1 MKKNFVRVMLFG
13 ALTLTVSAV
22 VTSCK
27 DYDDDIKGLQEQV
40 DKITS
45 TSPVSTE
52 DMKNAVEKAKQ
63 DLQTQLNDLSALVEN
78 PDGEKTLKEK
88 IAALE
93 QALADATGD
102 KAKDLAIR
110 LADLQNQLTTLQ
122 KILKGEDGVS
132 GLEKKIEE
140 LENVKTVLSELIA
153 AEQAYITSGKKDASA
168 YESTSF
174 GAYVNQAIIN
184 ALQHEGD
191 DTSKWGKIAQYVTEA
206 VQKGI
211 STELSGINNY
221 LTAQYG
227 VKTTLETFV
236 KDVYEKLFS
245 EEAIGKQTQLDNL
258 LDAINAYVSTEEGAD
273 YKSYADI
280 IKQIDDT
287 KKQLAAL
294 ELPATGTFSQ
304 AVKDII
310 KSESEQVGG
319 VIKSL
324 ESRLDAEIDAIK
336 GMIQS
341 IVYVP
346 TYADGQVQFNTFYAD
361 FDAMGSHNWQPVVN
375 VDEVAVRFRVSP
387 ASVITDLVACFEADG
402 AVNENAKYVVSVDCQ
417 KVQTRA
423 LNDPFKIKGIKV
435 VDAKKE
441 PNLIEVTLDAS
452 AVKNSYAV
460 ALTVTD
466 KVAADKNTLNDV
478 ASNYFAAVKSD
489 LYIDNVVWESAN
501 GTVTQLAKGGKLD
514 YKGKN
519 GETESYYSVTVYPS
533 INGSSAVE
541 GTPATKTLSELGI
554 SDANFSVAFATT
566 ADVTSNF
573 NLGATTGILEAKG
586 AAGSTATVQSTVTV
600 TDPATAGTPGAKTV
614 EYASKEYAQVK
625 TVSEGTAQTVTLA
638 SEDPILWNG
647 NSDQKLLIK
656 DNDALTAIKAAL
668 GGSPITNFDGCSYAI
683 VSPVGGTIKLGDT
696 GSTDYKLALIVP
708 QNTVCETP
716 TTIVTRISKGDY
728 SIDVTLEN
736 VQVSY
741 PAEADLTLA
750 NSNAWDGTKAVLN
763 LKETGSSPI
772 TAVTAERDLTELFSN
787 YMDLKNAL
795 TSLGGAFKF
804 SVVGD
809 TPAGVTLN
817 ATTGALSVTKN
828 YPVGG
833 AGFSVKV
840 EAKCEEKVISTK
852 TIPVVFNT
860 AKMNGTFDYK
870 GTDEGKD
877 KLEFNVSSA
886 AKRGEGVDVSSAL
899 VWKDASDRQLWPSTN
914 ASDVY
919 QNSKGAEI
927 FGFTVAFELV
937 AGEDNDN
944 FTLDGTTG
952 KLTLKNP
959 NATQNHKAMTVK
971 VKAIPTSPWG
981 TVEAKV
987 VTVTVAEWV
996 D

>member
-13 ALTLTVSAV
+13 ALTLTVSTV

-40 DKITS
+40 DNIKS
-45 TSPVSTE
+45 TNPVSTE
-52 DMKNAVEKAKQ
+52 DMNAAVDKASKELKDQLAKLEKLVNDPSSETSLTQQIAALEDALKTAVGENAK
-63 DLQTQLNDLSALVEN
+63 DLAGKLVTAQNDL
-78 PDGEKTLKEK
+78 KTLKEALGGDAYIAQLKSK
-88 IAALE
+88 IEALE
-93 QALADATGD
+93 SAKTTMQALIDAEAAYLKD
-102 KAKDLAIR
+102 KD
-110 LADLQNQLTTLQ
+110 
-122 KILKGEDGVS
+122 VS
-132 GLEKKIEE
+132 GYK
-140 LENVKTVLSELIA
+140 NT
-153 AEQAYITSGKKDASA
+153 G
-168 YESTSF
+168 F
-174 GAYVNQAIIN
+174 GAYVNQAI
-184 ALQHEGD
+184 LD
-191 DTSKWGKIAQYVTEA
+191 VTDG
-206 VQKGI
+206 KGI
-211 STELSGINNY
+211 ADYVNNAVKTGVGSVLKEVNEYLSENFEADAD
-221 LTAQYG
+221 LTAF
-227 VKTTLETFV
+227 VTKVNET
-236 KDVYEKLFS
+236 LFS
-245 EEAIGKQTQLDNL
+245 DDYIAKMSKLDDLLLAIDN
-258 LDAINAYVSTEEGAD
+258 AVEKEGSD
-273 YKSYADI
+273 YKNYADVI
-280 IKQIDDT
+280 NQIDVT
-287 KKQLAAL
+287 KQQLAAL
-294 ELPATGTFSQ
+294 QLPSGEGVTFDSAVTGIVTTEL
-304 AVKDII
+304 
-310 KSESEQVGG
+310 G
-319 VIKSL
+319 VVNTSISDL
-324 ESRLDAEIDAIK
+324 ETKLQAEIDAIK

-361 FDAMGSHNWQPVVN
+361 FDATAGYNWQPVVN

-387 ASVITDLVACFEADG
+387 ASVITDLVACFGADG

-501 GTVTQLAKGGKLD
+501 GAVEQLAIGGKLD

-600 TDPATAGTPGAKTV
+600 TDPATAGTPGAKTAKY
-614 EYASKEYAQVK
+614 EAKTYTQVK
-625 TVSEGTAQTVTLA
+625 TVSEGTAQTVILD

-647 NSDQKLLIK
+647 DEQKLLIK
-656 DNDALTAIKAAL
+656 QNEALAAIKAAL
-668 GGSPITNFDGCSYAI
+668 GGSPIANFDGCSYKI

-804 SVVGD
+804 SVVDD

-886 AKRGEGVDVSSAL
+886 EERGKGVDVSSAL
-899 VWKDASDRQLWPSTN
+899 VWKDASTTPRQLWPSDG
-914 ASDVY
+914 ASGDY
-919 QNSKGAEI
+919 ENSKGAEI

-937 AGEDNDN
+937 AGEDNGSFDLN
-944 FTLDGTTG
+944 PTTG
-952 KLTLKNP
+952 KLTLNTSG
-959 NATQNHKAMTVK
+959 NSQNTKAMTVK

-981 TVEAKV
+981 TVEPRV
-987 VTVTVAEWV
+987 VTVTVAEWA

>member
-13 ALTLTVSAV
+13 ALTLTVSTT

-40 DKITS
+40 DNIKS
-45 TSPVSTE
+45 TNPVSTE
-52 DMKNAVEKAKQ
+52 DMNAAVDKASKELKDQLAKLEKLVNDPSSETSLTQQIAALEDALKTAVGENAK
-63 DLQTQLNDLSALVEN
+63 DLAGKLVTAQNDL
-78 PDGEKTLKEK
+78 KTLKEALGGDAYIAQLKSK
-88 IAALE
+88 IEALE
-93 QALADATGD
+93 SAKTTMQALIDAEAAYLKD
-102 KAKDLAIR
+102 KD
-110 LADLQNQLTTLQ
+110 
-122 KILKGEDGVS
+122 VS
-132 GLEKKIEE
+132 GYK
-140 LENVKTVLSELIA
+140 NT
-153 AEQAYITSGKKDASA
+153 G
-168 YESTSF
+168 F
-174 GAYVNQAIIN
+174 GAYVNQAI
-184 ALQHEGD
+184 LD
-191 DTSKWGKIAQYVTEA
+191 VTDG
-206 VQKGI
+206 KGI
-211 STELSGINNY
+211 ADYVNNAVKTGVGSVLKEVNEYLSENFEADAD
-221 LTAQYG
+221 LTAF
-227 VKTTLETFV
+227 VTKVNET
-236 KDVYEKLFS
+236 LFS
-245 EEAIGKQTQLDNL
+245 DDYIAKMSKLDDLLLAIDN
-258 LDAINAYVSTEEGAD
+258 AVEKEGSD
-273 YKSYADI
+273 YKNYADVI
-280 IKQIDDT
+280 NQIDVT
-287 KKQLAAL
+287 KQQLAAL
-294 ELPATGTFSQ
+294 QLPSGEGVTFDSAVTGIVTTEL
-304 AVKDII
+304 
-310 KSESEQVGG
+310 G
-319 VIKSL
+319 VVNTSISDL
-324 ESRLDAEIDAIK
+324 ETKLQAEIDAIK

-361 FDAMGSHNWQPVVN
+361 FDATGGYDWQPVVN

-387 ASVITDLVACFEADG
+387 ASVITDLVACFGADG

-489 LYIDNVVWESAN
+489 LYIDKVVWESAN
-501 GTVTQLAKGGKLD
+501 VAVEQLAIGGELD

-533 INGSSAVE
+533 IDASSAVA
-541 GTPATKTLSELGI
+541 GTLATKKLSELGI
-554 SDANFSVAFATT
+554 SDANFSVKFETDDNISST
-566 ADVTSNF
+566 F

-586 AAGSTATVQSTVTV
+586 AAGSTVTVKSTVTV
-600 TDPATAGTPGAKTV
+600 TDPVTAGTSGAKTAKY
-614 EYASKEYAQVK
+614 EAKEYTQVN
-625 TVSEGTAQTVTLA
+625 TVSEGTAQTVILD

-647 NSDQKLLIK
+647 DDQKLLIK
-656 DNDALTAIKAAL
+656 DNAALTAIKAAL
-668 GGSPITNFDGCSYAI
+668 GGSPITDFNGCSYKI
-683 VSPVGGTIKLGDT
+683 VSPVGGKIKLGDT
-696 GSTDYKLALIVP
+696 GGAEHKLALIVP
-708 QNTVCETP
+708 QKTVCETP

-741 PAEADLTLA
+741 PAEADLTLV
-750 NSNAWDGTKAVLN
+750 NSNAWDGAKAILN
-763 LKETGSSPI
+763 LVEAGAPI
-772 TAVTAERDLTELFSN
+772 TAVTAERDLTELFTN
-787 YMDLKNAL
+787 YAGFVGDNGHNGTF
-795 TSLGGAFKF
+795 TSLGGEFKF

-809 TPAGVTLN
+809 TPRGVTLD
-817 ATTGALSVTKN
+817 ATSGALSVDKTYN
-828 YPVGG
+828 GAA

-840 EAKCEEKVISTK
+840 EAKCGEKVISTK

-860 AKMNGTFDYK
+860 AKMNGIFDYK

-877 KLEFNVSSA
+877 KLAFNVSSA
-886 AKRGEGVDVSSAL
+886 ATREEGVEVSKAL
-899 VWKDASDRQLWPSTN
+899 VWKDASTTPRQLWPSDG
-914 ASDVY
+914 ASAAYDG
-919 QNSKGAEI
+919 SGATI
-927 FGFTVAFELV
+927 FGFKVSFELV

-944 FTLDGTTG
+944 FELNPTTG
-952 KLTLKNP
+952 KLTLTRP
-959 NATQNHKAMTVK
+959 TDTQGTKAMTVK

-981 TVEAKV
+981 TVEPKV

>member
-13 ALTLTVSAV
+13 ALTLTVSTV

-102 KAKDLAIR
+102 KAKDLATR

-258 LDAINAYVSTEEGAD
+258 LDAINAYVSTEEDAD

-319 VIKSL
+319 VIKGL
-324 ESRLDAEIDAIK
+324 ESRLDAEIKAIK

-341 IVYVP
+341 IVYIP
-346 TYADGQVQFNTFYAD
+346 ESADRTVNFNTFYVKYGTNNEPAD
-361 FDAMGSHNWQPVVN
+361 WSPVLNANEVKVN
-375 VDEVAVRFRVSP
+375 FRVSP
-387 ASVITDLVACFEADG
+387 QSAVAELIKGEEGKYLIAAD
-402 AVNENAKYVVSVDCQ
+402 YHQ
-417 KVQTRA
+417 LTRA
-423 LNDPFKIKGIKV
+423 TGTHFAIKKIEAVTGESNVI
-435 VDAKKE
+435 A
-441 PNLIEVTLDAS
+441 VTLDAS
-452 AVKNSYAV
+452 TADKSYAV
-460 ALTVTD
+460 ALTVKD
-466 KVAADKNTLNDV
+466 KGETTLNDIT
-478 ASNYFAAVKSD
+478 SDYFAAVKENM
-489 LYIDNVVWESAN
+489 YIEEVQWESVNAAASEVAKN
-501 GTVTQLAKGGKLD
+501 ASIDYKATGSYYKMTVKSSINAGTGATEGQALTKTKPEEFGISVDNLFSVTFGVTGAGTSSFTMNGETGVLKGNADGTLGDNCQATSTVKAKAPAGVTGDKSFTQKTYSGTVTLIDIQAPTTIELADPDASLVWHSTKQELAL
-514 YKGKN
+514 N
-519 GETESYYSVTVYPS
+519 TEKVT
-533 INGSSAVE
+533 
-541 GTPATKTLSELGI
+541 
-554 SDANFSVAFATT
+554 
-566 ADVTSNF
+566 
-573 NLGATTGILEAKG
+573 
-586 AAGSTATVQSTVTV
+586 
-600 TDPATAGTPGAKTV
+600 
-614 EYASKEYAQVK
+614 
-625 TVSEGTAQTVTLA
+625 
-638 SEDPILWNG
+638 
-647 NSDQKLLIK
+647 
-656 DNDALTAIKAAL
+656 ALRTAL
-668 GGSPITNFDGCSYAI
+668 GGIGNFSGCTFERIAPADAAPASATPVTIPDIKFNKDAGNNLVLEVPAGATYTGKVTTKITNTAGHISI
-683 VSPVGGTIKLGDT
+683 VL
-696 GSTDYKLALIVP
+696 STD
-708 QNTVCETP
+708 
-716 TTIVTRISKGDY
+716 
-728 SIDVTLEN
+728 IDIK
-736 VQVSY
+736 Y

-787 YMDLKNAL
+787 YKDLIGENGNDGTL
-795 TSLGGAFKF
+795 TSLGGEFEF
-804 SVVGD
+804 SVVGE
-809 TPAGVTLN
+809 TPTGVTLN
-817 ATTGALSVTKN
+817 ATSGALSVTN
-828 YPVGG
+828 RYPVGG

-840 EAKCEEKVISTK
+840 EAKCGEKVISTK

-870 GTDEGKD
+870 VDTEDKD
-877 KLEFNVSSA
+877 KLAFDVSSA
-886 AKRGEGVDVSSAL
+886 AERGNGVDVSSAL
-899 VWKDASDRQLWPSTN
+899 VWKDASATPRQLWPSSG
-914 ASDVY
+914 ASSDY
-919 QNSKGAEI
+919 QDSNGAKV

-944 FTLDGTTG
+944 FALDGTTG

-959 NATQNHKAMTVK
+959 DATQNHKAMTVK

>member
-13 ALTLTVSAV
+13 ALTLTVSTT

-40 DKITS
+40 DNIKS
-45 TSPVSTE
+45 TNPVSTE
-52 DMKNAVEKAKQ
+52 DMNAAVDKASKELKDRLAKLEKLVNDPSSETSLTQQIAALEEALKTAVGENAK
-63 DLQTQLNDLSALVEN
+63 DLAGKLVTAQNDL
-78 PDGEKTLKEK
+78 KTLKEALGGDAYIAQLKSK
-88 IAALE
+88 IEALE
-93 QALADATGD
+93 SAKTTMQALIDAEAAYLKD
-102 KAKDLAIR
+102 KD
-110 LADLQNQLTTLQ
+110 
-122 KILKGEDGVS
+122 VS
-132 GLEKKIEE
+132 GYK
-140 LENVKTVLSELIA
+140 NT
-153 AEQAYITSGKKDASA
+153 G
-168 YESTSF
+168 F
-174 GAYVNQAIIN
+174 GAYVNQAI
-184 ALQHEGD
+184 LD
-191 DTSKWGKIAQYVTEA
+191 VTDG
-206 VQKGI
+206 KGI
-211 STELSGINNY
+211 TAYVNNAVKTGVGSVLKEVNEYLSENFEADAD
-221 LTAQYG
+221 LTAF
-227 VKTTLETFV
+227 VTKVNET
-236 KDVYEKLFS
+236 LFS
-245 EEAIGKQTQLDNL
+245 DDYIAKMSKLDDLLLAIDN
-258 LDAINAYVSTEEGAD
+258 AVEKEGSD
-273 YKSYADI
+273 YKNYADVI
-280 IKQIDDT
+280 NQIDVT
-287 KKQLAAL
+287 KQQLAAL
-294 ELPATGTFSQ
+294 QLPSGEGVTFDSAVTEIVTTEL
-304 AVKDII
+304 
-310 KSESEQVGG
+310 G
-319 VIKSL
+319 VVNTSISNL
-324 ESRLDAEIDAIK
+324 ETKLQAEIDAIK

-361 FDAMGSHNWQPVVN
+361 FDATAGYNWQPVVN

-387 ASVITDLVACFEADG
+387 ASVITDLVACFGADG

-514 YKGKN
+514 YKENDGDTKK
-519 GETESYYSVTVYPS
+519 SYYNVTVYPS
-533 INGSSAVE
+533 ISSTTSAVE
-541 GTPATKTLSELGI
+541 GTAATKTLSELGI
-554 SDANFSVAFATT
+554 SDANFSVKFTT
-566 ADVTSNF
+566 DDDITSTF
-573 NLGATTGILEAKG
+573 NLDATTGILEAKG
-586 AAGSTATVQSTVTV
+586 AAGSTVTVKSTVTIA
-600 TDPATAGTPGAKTV
+600 DPATAGTQSAKTAKY
-614 EYASKEYAQVK
+614 EAKTYTQVK
-625 TVSEGTAQTVTLA
+625 TVSEGTAQTVILD

-647 NSDQKLLIK
+647 DDQKLLIK
-656 DNDALTAIKAAL
+656 DNAALAAIKAAL
-668 GGSPITNFDGCSYAI
+668 GSVPLDNFNGCSYEI
-683 VSPVGGTIKLGDT
+683 VSPLDGTIKLGDT
-696 GSTDYKLALIVP
+696 GPADYKLALIVP

-741 PAEADLTLA
+741 PAEADFTLA
-750 NSNAWDGTKAVLN
+750 NSNAWDGAKAILN

-817 ATTGALSVTKN
+817 ATTGALSVAKN

-860 AKMNGTFDYK
+860 AKMNGTFDY
-870 GTDEGKD
+870 EGVAADKD
-877 KLEFNVSSA
+877 KLAFDVSSA
-886 AKRGEGVDVSSAL
+886 VTRGEGVEVSKAL
-899 VWKDASDRQLWPSTN
+899 VWKDASDRQLWPSDG
-914 ASDVY
+914 ASDAY
-919 QNSKGAEI
+919 NNNSGAEI
-927 FGFTVAFELV
+927 FGFAVSFELV

-944 FTLDGTTG
+944 FDLDDATG
-952 KLTLKNP
+952 KLTLTRP
-959 NATQNHKAMTVK
+959 TDTQNTKAMTVK

-981 TVEAKV
+981 TVEPRV

>member
-1 MKKNFVRVMLFG
+1 MKKKFVRVMLFG
-13 ALTLTVSAV
+13 ALTLTVSTV

-102 KAKDLAIR
+102 KAKDLAAR
-110 LADLQNQLTTLQ
+110 LADLQNQLTSLQ

-319 VIKSL
+319 VIKNL
-324 ESRLDAEIDAIK
+324 ESRLDAEIKAIK

-341 IVYVP
+341 IVYIP
-346 TYADGQVQFNTFYAD
+346 ESADRTVNFNTFYVKYGAAGNAD
-361 FDAMGSHNWQPVVN
+361 DWSPVLNANEVKVN
-375 VDEVAVRFRVSP
+375 FRVSP
-387 ASVITDLVACFEADG
+387 QSAVAELIKGEEGKYLIAAD
-402 AVNENAKYVVSVDCQ
+402 YHQ
-417 KVQTRA
+417 LTRA
-423 LNDPFKIKGIKV
+423 TGTHFTIKKIEAVTG
-435 VDAKKE
+435 E
-441 PNLIEVTLDAS
+441 PNVIAVTLDAS
-452 AVKNSYAV
+452 TADKSYAV
-460 ALTVTD
+460 ALTVKD
-466 KVAADKNTLNDV
+466 KGKTTLNDIT
-478 ASNYFAAVKSD
+478 SDYFAAVKENMYIEEVEWVSVNAAASEVAKNASIDYKATGSYYKMTVHSILNNNGSGDVDGEPSTKTKPEEFGISVDNLFSVTFGVTGGGATSFTMNETTGVLTGNANGGLGDNCQATSTVKAKAPAGVTTGDKSFTPKTYETVTLIDIQDPMTIELANPSTPLVWHKTIQKLALNDEKVGEIRTALGSIANFSGCEFKRIAPANVASASNAPVATPDIKFNNNSGD
-489 LYIDNVVWESAN
+489 LVLEVPAGATYT
-501 GTVTQLAKGGKLD
+501 GTVT
-514 YKGKN
+514 
-519 GETESYYSVTVYPS
+519 
-533 INGSSAVE
+533 
-541 GTPATKTLSELGI
+541 TKIT
-554 SDANFSVAFATT
+554 N
-566 ADVTSNF
+566 
-573 NLGATTGILEAKG
+573 TTGHI
-586 AAGSTATVQSTVTV
+586 S
-600 TDPATAGTPGAKTV
+600 
-614 EYASKEYAQVK
+614 
-625 TVSEGTAQTVTLA
+625 
-638 SEDPILWNG
+638 
-647 NSDQKLLIK
+647 
-656 DNDALTAIKAAL
+656 
-668 GGSPITNFDGCSYAI
+668 I
-683 VSPVGGTIKLGDT
+683 VL
-696 GSTDYKLALIVP
+696 STDVDIK
-708 QNTVCETP
+708 
-716 TTIVTRISKGDY
+716 
-728 SIDVTLEN
+728 
-736 VQVSY
+736 Y
-741 PAEADLTLA
+741 PAEADFTLA
-750 NSNAWDGTKAVLN
+750 NSNAWDGTKAILN
-763 LKETGSSPI
+763 LKETGNSPI
-772 TAVTAERDLTELFSN
+772 TAVTAVRDLTELFTN
-787 YMDLKNAL
+787 YADFVGDGSDGTL
-795 TSLGGAFKF
+795 TTLGGEFKF

-809 TPAGVTLN
+809 TPRGVTLD
-817 ATTGALSVTKN
+817 AATGALSVDKTYN
-828 YPVGG
+828 GAA

-860 AKMNGTFDYK
+860 AKMNGTFDYASEEE
-870 GTDEGKD
+870 TKD
-877 KLEFNVSSA
+877 KLAFDVSSA
-886 AKRGEGVDVSSAL
+886 VRRGEGVEVSKAL
-899 VWKDASDRQLWPSTN
+899 VWKDASDRQLWPSTG
-914 ASDVY
+914 ASTAYDSS
-919 QNSKGAEI
+919 NGAEV
-927 FGFTVAFELV
+927 FGFAVAFELV
-937 AGEDNDN
+937 AGEDNGSFILN
-944 FTLDGTTG
+944 STTG
-952 KLTLKNP
+952 KLTLKKPDN
-959 NATQNHKAMTVK
+959 TQGTKAMTVK

-981 TVEAKV
+981 TVEPKV
-987 VTVTVAEWV
+987 VTVTVAEWE

>member
-13 ALTLTVSAV
+13 ALTLTVSTV

-102 KAKDLAIR
+102 KAKDLATR

-319 VIKSL
+319 VIKDL
-324 ESRLDAEIDAIK
+324 ESRLDAEIKAIK

-341 IVYVP
+341 IVYIP
-346 TYADGQVQFNTFYAD
+346 ESADRTVNFNTFYVKYGTNNEPAD
-361 FDAMGSHNWQPVVN
+361 WSPVLNANEVKVN
-375 VDEVAVRFRVSP
+375 FRVSP
-387 ASVITDLVACFEADG
+387 QSAVAELIKGEEGKYLIAAD
-402 AVNENAKYVVSVDCQ
+402 YHQ
-417 KVQTRA
+417 LTRA
-423 LNDPFKIKGIKV
+423 TGTHFAIKKIEAV
-435 VDAKKE
+435 TDE
-441 PNLIEVTLDAS
+441 PNVIAVTLDAS
-452 AVKNSYAV
+452 TADKSYAV
-460 ALTVTD
+460 ALTVKD
-466 KVAADKNTLNDV
+466 KGETTLNDIT
-478 ASNYFAAVKSD
+478 SDYFAAVKENM
-489 LYIDNVVWESAN
+489 YIKEVEWASAN
-501 GTVTQLAKGGKLD
+501 AAASAVAKNASIDYKATGSYYNMEVYLEINASGDPASLSTKTKPEEFGISVDNLFSVTFDVTGAGATSFTMNETTGVLTGKADGTLGHQCQVMSTVKAKAPAGVVTSDKSFTQKTYSGTVTLIDIQAPTTIELADPDAPLVWHSTKQELVLD
-514 YKGKN
+514 AEK
-519 GETESYYSVTVYPS
+519 VT
-533 INGSSAVE
+533 AL
-541 GTPATKTLSELGI
+541 KT
-554 SDANFSVAFATT
+554 
-566 ADVTSNF
+566 
-573 NLGATTGILEAKG
+573 
-586 AAGSTATVQSTVTV
+586 
-600 TDPATAGTPGAKTV
+600 
-614 EYASKEYAQVK
+614 
-625 TVSEGTAQTVTLA
+625 
-638 SEDPILWNG
+638 
-647 NSDQKLLIK
+647 
-656 DNDALTAIKAAL
+656 AL
-668 GGSPITNFDGCSYAI
+668 GGIDNFGGCTFERIAPADAAPASTTPVAIPDIKFNKDAGNNLVLEVPAGATYTGKVTTKITNTAGHISI
-683 VSPVGGTIKLGDT
+683 VL
-696 GSTDYKLALIVP
+696 STDVDIK
-708 QNTVCETP
+708 
-716 TTIVTRISKGDY
+716 
-728 SIDVTLEN
+728 
-736 VQVSY
+736 Y
-741 PAEADLTLA
+741 PAEADLTLV
-750 NSNAWDGTKAVLN
+750 NSNAWDGIKAVLN
-763 LKETGSSPI
+763 LKETDSPI
-772 TAVTAERDLTELFSN
+772 SAVTAERDLTELFSN
-787 YMDLKNAL
+787 YADLYGNGSDGTL
-795 TSLGGAFKF
+795 TSLGGEFKF

-809 TPAGVTLN
+809 TPDGVTLN
-817 ATTGALSVTKN
+817 ATTGALSVAKN

-840 EAKCEEKVISTK
+840 EAKCGEKVISTK

-870 GTDEGKD
+870 VDTEDKD
-877 KLEFNVSSA
+877 KLAFNVSSA
-886 AKRGEGVDVSSAL
+886 TERGNGVDVSSAL
-899 VWKDASDRQLWPSTN
+899 VWKDASATPRQLWPSTG
-914 ASDVY
+914 ASSDY
-919 QNSKGAEI
+919 KNSKGAEI
-927 FGFTVAFELV
+927 FGFNVAFELV
-937 AGEDNDN
+937 AGEDNKD
-944 FTLDGTTG
+944 FTLNPTTG
-952 KLTLKNP
+952 KLTLNSP
-959 NATQNHKAMTVK
+959 DATQNHKAMTVK

-987 VTVTVAEWV
+987 VTVTVAEW
-996 D
+996 DD

>member
-102 KAKDLAIR
+102 KAKDLATR

-310 KSESEQVGG
+310 RSESEQVGG
-319 VIKSL
+319 VIKDL
-324 ESRLDAEIDAIK
+324 ESRLDAEIKAIK

-341 IVYVP
+341 IVYIP
-346 TYADGQVQFNTFYAD
+346 ESADRTVNFNTFYVKYGANNEPAD
-361 FDAMGSHNWQPVVN
+361 WSPVLNANEVKVN
-375 VDEVAVRFRVSP
+375 FRVSP
-387 ASVITDLVACFEADG
+387 QSAVAELIKGEEGKYLIAAD
-402 AVNENAKYVVSVDCQ
+402 YHQ
-417 KVQTRA
+417 LTRA
-423 LNDPFKIKGIKV
+423 TGTHFAIKKIEAVTG
-435 VDAKKE
+435 E
-441 PNLIEVTLDAS
+441 PNVIAVTLDAS
-452 AVKNSYAV
+452 TADKSYAV
-460 ALTVTD
+460 ALTVKD
-466 KVAADKNTLNDV
+466 KGETTLNDIT
-478 ASNYFAAVKSD
+478 SDYFAAVKENM
-489 LYIDNVVWESAN
+489 YIEEVEWESVNAAASEVAKN
-501 GTVTQLAKGGKLD
+501 ASIDYKATGSYYKMTVKSSINAGTGATEGQALTKTKPEEFGISVDNLFSVTFNVTGAGTSSFTMNGETGVLKGNADGTLGNQCQATSTVKAKAPAGVTGDKSFTQKIYSGTVT
-514 YKGKN
+514 
-519 GETESYYSVTVYPS
+519 
-533 INGSSAVE
+533 
-541 GTPATKTLSELGI
+541 
-554 SDANFSVAFATT
+554 
-566 ADVTSNF
+566 
-573 NLGATTGILEAKG
+573 
-586 AAGSTATVQSTVTV
+586 
-600 TDPATAGTPGAKTV
+600 
-614 EYASKEYAQVK
+614 
-625 TVSEGTAQTVTLA
+625 
-638 SEDPILWNG
+638 
-647 NSDQKLLIK
+647 LI
-656 DNDALTAIKAAL
+656 DIQA
-668 GGSPITNFDGCSYAI
+668 
-683 VSPVGGTIKLGDT
+683 
-696 GSTDYKLALIVP
+696 
-708 QNTVCETP
+708 P
-716 TTIVTRISKGDY
+716 TTIELADPDAPLVWHSTKQELVLNTEKVTALKTALNISDFSGCTFERIAPADAVAASAVPVVATPDIKFNKNAGNNLVLEVPAGATY
-728 SIDVTLEN
+728 TGKVTTKITNTAGHISIVLSTDVDIK
-736 VQVSY
+736 Y

-763 LKETGSSPI
+763 LVETGSSPV
-772 TAVTAERDLTELFSN
+772 TAVTAERDLTELFTNYTDFVGNGSN
-787 YMDLKNAL
+787 GTF
-795 TSLGGAFKF
+795 TSLGGKFEF

-809 TPAGVTLN
+809 TPRGVTLD
-817 ATTGALSVTKN
+817 ATSGALSVDKTYN
-828 YPVGG
+828 GAA

-840 EAKCEEKVISTK
+840 EAKCGEKVISTK

-860 AKMNGTFDYK
+860 AKMNGIFDYK

-877 KLEFNVSSA
+877 KLAFNVSSA
-886 AKRGEGVDVSSAL
+886 ATREEGVEVSKAL
-899 VWKDASDRQLWPSTN
+899 VWKDASTTPRQLWPSDG
-914 ASDVY
+914 ASAAYDG
-919 QNSKGAEI
+919 SGATI
-927 FGFTVAFELV
+927 FGFKVSFELV

-944 FTLDGTTG
+944 FELNPTTG
-952 KLTLKNP
+952 KLTLTRP
-959 NATQNHKAMTVK
+959 TDTQGTKAMTVK

-981 TVEAKV
+981 TVEPKV

>member
-13 ALTLTVSAV
+13 ALTLTVSTV

-27 DYDDDIKGLQEQV
+27 DYDDYIKGLQEQV

-102 KAKDLAIR
+102 KAKDLATR

-191 DTSKWGKIAQYVTEA
+191 DTSKWGEIAQYVTEA

-310 KSESEQVGG
+310 RSESEQVGG
-319 VIKSL
+319 VIKGL
-324 ESRLDAEIDAIK
+324 ESRLDAEIKAIK

-341 IVYVP
+341 IVYIP
-346 TYADGQVQFNTFYAD
+346 ESADRTVNFNTFYVKYGNAGNAD
-361 FDAMGSHNWQPVVN
+361 DWSPVLNANEVKVN
-375 VDEVAVRFRVSP
+375 FRVSP
-387 ASVITDLVACFEADG
+387 QSAVAELIKGEEGKYLIAAD
-402 AVNENAKYVVSVDCQ
+402 YHQ
-417 KVQTRA
+417 LTRA
-423 LNDPFKIKGIKV
+423 TGTHFAIKKIEAVTG
-435 VDAKKE
+435 E
-441 PNLIEVTLDAS
+441 PNVIAVTLDAS
-452 AVKNSYAV
+452 TADKSYAV
-460 ALTVTD
+460 ALTVKD
-466 KVAADKNTLNDV
+466 KGETTLNDIT
-478 ASNYFAAVKSD
+478 SDYFAAVKENM
-489 LYIDNVVWESAN
+489 YIEEVEWESVNAAASEVAKN
-501 GTVTQLAKGGKLD
+501 ASIDYKATGSYYKMTVKSSINAGTGATEGQALTKTKPEEFGISVDNLFSVTFNVTGAGTSSFTMNGETGVLKGNADGTLGNQCQATSTVKAKAPAGVTGDKSFTQKTYSGTVTLIDIQAPTTIELADPDAPLVWHSTKQELALD
-514 YKGKN
+514 
-519 GETESYYSVTVYPS
+519 GEK
-533 INGSSAVE
+533 INAI
-541 GTPATKTLSELGI
+541 KTALGGI
-554 SDANFSVAFATT
+554 SDFSGCTFERIAPADAVAASAVPVVATP
-566 ADVTSNF
+566 DIKF
-573 NLGATTGILEAKG
+573 NKNAGNNLVLEVPAGATYTGK
-586 AAGSTATVQSTVTV
+586 VT
-600 TDPATAGTPGAKTV
+600 TKITNTAGHI
-614 EYASKEYAQVK
+614 S
-625 TVSEGTAQTVTLA
+625 
-638 SEDPILWNG
+638 
-647 NSDQKLLIK
+647 
-656 DNDALTAIKAAL
+656 
-668 GGSPITNFDGCSYAI
+668 I
-683 VSPVGGTIKLGDT
+683 VL
-696 GSTDYKLALIVP
+696 STDVDIK
-708 QNTVCETP
+708 
-716 TTIVTRISKGDY
+716 
-728 SIDVTLEN
+728 
-736 VQVSY
+736 Y

-763 LKETGSSPI
+763 LVETGSSPV
-772 TAVTAERDLTELFSN
+772 TAVTAERDLTELFTNYTDFVGNGSN
-787 YMDLKNAL
+787 GTF
-795 TSLGGAFKF
+795 TSLGGKFEF

-809 TPAGVTLN
+809 TPSGVTLG
-817 ATTGALSVTKN
+817 ATSGTLSVEKTYN
-828 YPVGG
+828 GDA

-840 EAKCEEKVISTK
+840 EAKCGEKVISTK

-870 GTDEGKD
+870 VDTEDKD
-877 KLEFNVSSA
+877 KLAFDVSSA
-886 AKRGEGVDVSSAL
+886 TERGNGVDVSSAL
-899 VWKDASDRQLWPSTN
+899 VWKDASDRQLWPSTG
-914 ASDVY
+914 ASDAY
-919 QNSKGAEI
+919 DSSDGATI

>member
-13 ALTLTVSAV
+13 ALTLTVSTV

-102 KAKDLAIR
+102 KAKDLATR

-319 VIKSL
+319 VIKNL
-324 ESRLDAEIDAIK
+324 ESRLDAEIKAIK

-341 IVYVP
+341 IVYIP
-346 TYADGQVQFNTFYAD
+346 ESADRTVNFNTFYVKYSTNGNAD
-361 FDAMGSHNWQPVVN
+361 DWSPVLNANEVKVN
-375 VDEVAVRFRVSP
+375 FRVSP
-387 ASVITDLVACFEADG
+387 HSAVAELIKGEEGKYLIAAD
-402 AVNENAKYVVSVDCQ
+402 YHQ
-417 KVQTRA
+417 LTRA
-423 LNDPFKIKGIKV
+423 TGTHFAIKKIEAVTG
-435 VDAKKE
+435 E
-441 PNLIEVTLDAS
+441 PNVIAVTLDAS
-452 AVKNSYAV
+452 TADKSYAV
-460 ALTVTD
+460 ALTVKD
-466 KVAADKNTLNDV
+466 KGETTLNDIT
-478 ASNYFAAVKSD
+478 SDYFAAVKENMYIEEVEWVSVNAAASEVAKNASIDYKATGSYYKMTVHSILNNNGSGDVDGEPSTKTKPEEFGISVDNLFSVTFGTTGGGASSFTMNETTGVLTGNAGGMLGNQCQATSTVKAKAPAGVLTGDKSFTQKTYETVTLIDIQKPTTIELADPSAPLVWHKTTQELPLNSEKVDEIKTALNISD
-489 LYIDNVVWESAN
+489 FNGCDFKRIAPADVAPVSNTLVATPDIKFNNNSGDLVLEVPAGATYT
-501 GTVTQLAKGGKLD
+501 GTVT
-514 YKGKN
+514 
-519 GETESYYSVTVYPS
+519 
-533 INGSSAVE
+533 
-541 GTPATKTLSELGI
+541 TKIT
-554 SDANFSVAFATT
+554 N
-566 ADVTSNF
+566 
-573 NLGATTGILEAKG
+573 TTGHI
-586 AAGSTATVQSTVTV
+586 S
-600 TDPATAGTPGAKTV
+600 
-614 EYASKEYAQVK
+614 
-625 TVSEGTAQTVTLA
+625 
-638 SEDPILWNG
+638 
-647 NSDQKLLIK
+647 
-656 DNDALTAIKAAL
+656 
-668 GGSPITNFDGCSYAI
+668 I
-683 VSPVGGTIKLGDT
+683 VL
-696 GSTDYKLALIVP
+696 STDVDIK
-708 QNTVCETP
+708 
-716 TTIVTRISKGDY
+716 
-728 SIDVTLEN
+728 
-736 VQVSY
+736 Y
-741 PAEADLTLA
+741 PAEADLTLV
-750 NSNAWDGTKAVLN
+750 NSNAWDGAKAILN
-763 LKETGSSPI
+763 LVEAGDPI
-772 TAVTAERDLTELFSN
+772 TAVTAERDLTELFTN
-787 YMDLKNAL
+787 YADFVGSGSDGTF
-795 TSLGGAFKF
+795 TSLGGKIVF
-804 SVVGD
+804 SVVGEV
-809 TPAGVTLN
+809 PNGVTLN
-817 ATTGALSVTKN
+817 STTGALSVAKT

-860 AKMNGTFDYK
+860 AKMNGTFDYS
-870 GTDEGKD
+870 TEGENND
-877 KLEFNVSSA
+877 KLAFDVSSA
-886 AKRGEGVDVSSAL
+886 VTRGEGVEVSKAL
-899 VWKDASDRQLWPSTN
+899 VWKDASDRQLWPSTE
-914 ASDVY
+914 ASTDY
-919 QNSKGAEI
+919 DSSKGAEI
-927 FGFTVAFELV
+927 FGFTVSFELV
-937 AGEDNDN
+937 AGEDNSSFELN
-944 FTLDGTTG
+944 PTTG
-952 KLTLKNP
+952 KLTLTKPGN
-959 NATQNHKAMTVK
+959 TQGTKAMTVK

-981 TVEAKV
+981 TVEPRV
-987 VTVTVAEWV
+987 VTVTVAEWG

>member
-13 ALTLTVSAV
+13 ALTLTVSTV

-102 KAKDLAIR
+102 KAKDLATR

-319 VIKSL
+319 VIKGL
-324 ESRLDAEIDAIK
+324 ESRLDAEIKAIK
-336 GMIQS
+336 GVIQS
-341 IVYVP
+341 IVYIP
-346 TYADGQVQFNTFYAD
+346 ESADRTVNFNTFYVKYGAAGNAD
-361 FDAMGSHNWQPVVN
+361 DWSPVLNANEVKVN
-375 VDEVAVRFRVSP
+375 FRVSP
-387 ASVITDLVACFEADG
+387 QSAVAELIKGEEGKYLIAAD
-402 AVNENAKYVVSVDCQ
+402 YHQ
-417 KVQTRA
+417 LTRA
-423 LNDPFKIKGIKV
+423 TGTHFAIKKIEAV
-435 VDAKKE
+435 TDE
-441 PNLIEVTLDAS
+441 PNVIAVTLDAS
-452 AVKNSYAV
+452 TADKSYAV
-460 ALTVTD
+460 ALTVKD
-466 KVAADKNTLNDV
+466 KGETTLNDIT
-478 ASNYFAAVKSD
+478 SDYFAAVKENMYIEKVEWVSVNADASEVAKNASIDYKATGSYYKMTVHSILNNDGSGNVDGEPSD
-489 LYIDNVVWESAN
+489 KTKPEEFGISVDNLFSVTFGVTGGGATSFTMNETTGVLTGKAGGMLGDQCQATSTVKAKAPVGVTSDKSFTPKTYETVTLIDIQEPTTIELADPDAQLVWHSTIQKLPLNNETVTAIKTALNIANFSGCDFERIAPADVASASN
-501 GTVTQLAKGGKLD
+501 APVAETPDIKFNNNSGNLVLEVPAGATYTGTVT
-514 YKGKN
+514 
-519 GETESYYSVTVYPS
+519 
-533 INGSSAVE
+533 
-541 GTPATKTLSELGI
+541 TKIT
-554 SDANFSVAFATT
+554 N
-566 ADVTSNF
+566 
-573 NLGATTGILEAKG
+573 TTGHI
-586 AAGSTATVQSTVTV
+586 S
-600 TDPATAGTPGAKTV
+600 
-614 EYASKEYAQVK
+614 
-625 TVSEGTAQTVTLA
+625 
-638 SEDPILWNG
+638 
-647 NSDQKLLIK
+647 
-656 DNDALTAIKAAL
+656 
-668 GGSPITNFDGCSYAI
+668 I
-683 VSPVGGTIKLGDT
+683 VL
-696 GSTDYKLALIVP
+696 STDVDIK
-708 QNTVCETP
+708 
-716 TTIVTRISKGDY
+716 
-728 SIDVTLEN
+728 
-736 VQVSY
+736 Y
-741 PAEADLTLA
+741 PAEADFTLA
-750 NSNAWDGTKAVLN
+750 NSNAWDGAKAILN
-763 LKETGSSPI
+763 LVEAGATI
-772 TAVTAERDLTELFSN
+772 TAVTAERDLKELFTN
-787 YMDLKNAL
+787 YEDFVGDNGHNGTF
-795 TSLGGAFKF
+795 TSLGGEFKF

-809 TPAGVTLN
+809 TPRGVTLD
-817 ATTGALSVTKN
+817 ATSGALSVDKTYN
-828 YPVGG
+828 GAA

-860 AKMNGTFDYK
+860 AKMNGTFDYS
-870 GTDEGKD
+870 TEGENND
-877 KLEFNVSSA
+877 KLAFNVSSA
-886 AKRGEGVDVSSAL
+886 EERGKGVDVSSAL
-899 VWKDASDRQLWPSTN
+899 VWKDASARQLWPSTG
-914 ASDVY
+914 ASTDY
-919 QNSKGAEI
+919 ENSKGAEI

-937 AGEDNDN
+937 AGEDNGSFD
-944 FTLDGTTG
+944 LDAAG
-952 KLTLKNP
+952 KLTLKKP
-959 NATQNHKAMTVK
+959 GDTQNTKAMTVK

-981 TVEAKV
+981 TVEPKV
-987 VTVTVAEWV
+987 VTVTVAKWGA

>member
-13 ALTLTVSAV
+13 ALTLTVSTV

-102 KAKDLAIR
+102 KAKDLATR

-319 VIKSL
+319 VIKGL
-324 ESRLDAEIDAIK
+324 ESRLDAEIKAIK

-341 IVYVP
+341 IVYIP
-346 TYADGQVQFNTFYAD
+346 ESADRTVNFNTFYVKYGTNNEPAD
-361 FDAMGSHNWQPVVN
+361 WSPVLNANEVKVN
-375 VDEVAVRFRVSP
+375 FRVSP
-387 ASVITDLVACFEADG
+387 QSAVAELIKGEEGKYLIAAD
-402 AVNENAKYVVSVDCQ
+402 YHQ
-417 KVQTRA
+417 LTRA
-423 LNDPFKIKGIKV
+423 TGTHFAIKKIEAITG
-435 VDAKKE
+435 E
-441 PNLIEVTLDAS
+441 PNVIAVTLDAS
-452 AVKNSYAV
+452 TADKSYAV
-460 ALTVTD
+460 ALTVKD
-466 KVAADKNTLNDV
+466 KGETTLNDIT
-478 ASNYFAAVKSD
+478 SDYFAAVKENM
-489 LYIDNVVWESAN
+489 YIEEVQWESVNAAASEVAKN
-501 GTVTQLAKGGKLD
+501 ASIDYKATGSYYKMTVKSSINAGTGATEGQALTKTKPEEFGISVDNLFSVTFGVTGAGTSSFTMNGETGVLKGNADGMLGDNCQATSTVKAKAPAGVTGDKSFTQKTYSGTVTLIDIQAPTTIELADPDAPL
-514 YKGKN
+514 
-519 GETESYYSVTVYPS
+519 VWH
-533 INGSSAVE
+533 
-541 GTPATKTLSELGI
+541 KTI
-554 SDANFSVAFATT
+554 
-566 ADVTSNF
+566 
-573 NLGATTGILEAKG
+573 
-586 AAGSTATVQSTVTV
+586 
-600 TDPATAGTPGAKTV
+600 
-614 EYASKEYAQVK
+614 
-625 TVSEGTAQTVTLA
+625 
-638 SEDPILWNG
+638 
-647 NSDQKLLIK
+647 QKLPL
-656 DNDALTAIKAAL
+656 NDEKVTALRAAL
-668 GGSPITNFDGCSYAI
+668 GSIGDFSGCTFERIAPADVAPVSNTLVVTPDIKFNENGGNLVLEVPAGATYTGKVTTKITNTAGHISI
-683 VSPVGGTIKLGDT
+683 VL
-696 GSTDYKLALIVP
+696 STDVDIK
-708 QNTVCETP
+708 
-716 TTIVTRISKGDY
+716 
-728 SIDVTLEN
+728 
-736 VQVSY
+736 Y
-741 PAEADLTLA
+741 PAEADFTLT

-763 LKETGSSPI
+763 LVETGSSPI
-772 TAVTAERDLTELFSN
+772 TAVTAERDLTELFTNYTDFVGNGSN
-787 YMDLKNAL
+787 GTF
-795 TSLGGAFKF
+795 TSLGGKFEF

-809 TPAGVTLN
+809 TPSGVTLD
-817 ATTGALSVTKN
+817 ATSGTLSVDKTYN
-828 YPVGG
+828 GDA

-840 EAKCEEKVISTK
+840 EAKCGEKVISTK

-860 AKMNGTFDYK
+860 AKMNGAFDYK
-870 GTDEGKD
+870 VDTEDKD
-877 KLEFNVSSA
+877 KLAFDVSSA
-886 AKRGEGVDVSSAL
+886 AERGNGVDVSSAL
-899 VWKDASDRQLWPSTN
+899 VWKDASATPRQLWPSSG
-914 ASDVY
+914 ASSDY
-919 QNSKGAEI
+919 QSSNGAKV

-944 FTLDGTTG
+944 FALDGTTG

-959 NATQNHKAMTVK
+959 DATQNHKAMTVK

>member
-13 ALTLTVSAV
+13 ALTLTVSTV

-102 KAKDLAIR
+102 KAKDLATR

-319 VIKSL
+319 VIKNL
-324 ESRLDAEIDAIK
+324 ESRLDAEIKAIK

-341 IVYVP
+341 IVYIP
-346 TYADGQVQFNTFYAD
+346 ESADRTVNFNTFYVKYGAAGNAD
-361 FDAMGSHNWQPVVN
+361 DWSPVLNANEVKVN
-375 VDEVAVRFRVSP
+375 FRVSP
-387 ASVITDLVACFEADG
+387 QSAVAELIKGEEGKYLIAAD
-402 AVNENAKYVVSVDCQ
+402 YHQ
-417 KVQTRA
+417 LTRA
-423 LNDPFKIKGIKV
+423 TGTHFTIKKIEAVTG
-435 VDAKKE
+435 E
-441 PNLIEVTLDAS
+441 PNVIAVTLDAS
-452 AVKNSYAV
+452 TADKSYAV
-460 ALTVTD
+460 ALTVKD
-466 KVAADKNTLNDV
+466 KGETTLNDIT
-478 ASNYFAAVKSD
+478 SDYFAAVKENMYIKEVEWVSVNAAANEVAKNASIDYKATGSYYKMTVYSILNNNGSGNVDGNPSAKTKPEEFGISVDNLFSVTFDVTGGGAASFTMNETTGVLTGNAGGALGNQCQATSTVKAKAPAGVTSD
-489 LYIDNVVWESAN
+489 KSFTPKIY
-501 GTVTQLAKGGKLD
+501 GTVTLIDIQEPTTIGLADPDAPL
-514 YKGKN
+514 
-519 GETESYYSVTVYPS
+519 VWH
-533 INGSSAVE
+533 
-541 GTPATKTLSELGI
+541 KTI
-554 SDANFSVAFATT
+554 
-566 ADVTSNF
+566 
-573 NLGATTGILEAKG
+573 
-586 AAGSTATVQSTVTV
+586 
-600 TDPATAGTPGAKTV
+600 
-614 EYASKEYAQVK
+614 
-625 TVSEGTAQTVTLA
+625 
-638 SEDPILWNG
+638 
-647 NSDQKLLIK
+647 QKLPL
-656 DNDALTAIKAAL
+656 NDGKVTAIKAAL
-668 GGSPITNFDGCSYAI
+668 GIANFSGCEFKRIAPADVASASNTLVATPDIKFNENSGDLVLEVPAGATYTGTVTTKITNTTGHISI
-683 VSPVGGTIKLGDT
+683 VL
-696 GSTDYKLALIVP
+696 STDVDIK
-708 QNTVCETP
+708 
-716 TTIVTRISKGDY
+716 
-728 SIDVTLEN
+728 
-736 VQVSY
+736 Y
-741 PAEADLTLA
+741 PAEADFTLA
-750 NSNAWDGTKAVLN
+750 NSNAWDGAKAILN
-763 LKETGSSPI
+763 LVEAGDPI
-772 TAVTAERDLTELFSN
+772 TAVTAERDLKELFTNYEDFVGDGSN
-787 YMDLKNAL
+787 G
-795 TSLGGAFKF
+795 TFTTLGGKFEF
-804 SVVGD
+804 SVVGGAP
-809 TPAGVTLN
+809 TGVDLD
-817 ATTGALSVTKN
+817 AATGALSVDKTYN
-828 YPVGG
+828 GAA

-860 AKMNGTFDYK
+860 AKMNGTFDY
-870 GTDEGKD
+870 EGVAADKD
-877 KLEFNVSSA
+877 KLAFDVSSA
-886 AKRGEGVDVSSAL
+886 AKREEGVEVSKAL
-899 VWKDASDRQLWPSTN
+899 VWKDASTTPRQLWPSDG
-914 ASDVY
+914 ASTDY
-919 QNSKGAEI
+919 NDSKGAEI
-927 FGFTVAFELV
+927 FGFAVSFELV
-937 AGEDNDN
+937 AGEDNGSFELN
-944 FTLDGTTG
+944 PATG
-952 KLTLKNP
+952 KLTLKKPGN
-959 NATQNHKAMTVK
+959 TQSTRDMAVK

-981 TVEAKV
+981 TVEPKV
-987 VTVTVAEWV
+987 VTVTVAKWGA

>member
-13 ALTLTVSAV
+13 ALTLTVSTV

-102 KAKDLAIR
+102 KAKDLATR

-319 VIKSL
+319 VIKGL
-324 ESRLDAEIDAIK
+324 ESRLDAEIKAIK

-341 IVYVP
+341 IVYIP
-346 TYADGQVQFNTFYAD
+346 ESADRTVNFNTFYVKYGAAGNAD
-361 FDAMGSHNWQPVVN
+361 DWSPVLNANEVKVN
-375 VDEVAVRFRVSP
+375 FRVSP
-387 ASVITDLVACFEADG
+387 QSAVAELIKGEEGKYLIAAD
-402 AVNENAKYVVSVDCQ
+402 YHQ
-417 KVQTRA
+417 LTRA
-423 LNDPFKIKGIKV
+423 TGTHFAIKKIEAV
-435 VDAKKE
+435 TDE
-441 PNLIEVTLDAS
+441 PNVIAVTLDAS
-452 AVKNSYAV
+452 TADKSYAV
-460 ALTVTD
+460 ALTVKD
-466 KVAADKNTLNDV
+466 KGETTLNDIT
-478 ASNYFAAVKSD
+478 SDYFAAVKENMYIEKVEWVSVNADASEVAKNASIDYKATGSYYKMTVHSILNNDGSGNVDGEPSD
-489 LYIDNVVWESAN
+489 KTKPEEFGISVDNLFSVTFGVTGGGATSFTMNETTGVLTGKAGGMLGDQCQATSTVKAKAPVGVTSDKSFTPKTYETVTLIDIQEPTTIELADPDAQLVWHSTIQKLPLNNETVTAIKTALNIANFSGCDFERIAPADVASASN
-501 GTVTQLAKGGKLD
+501 APVAETPDIKFNNNSGNLVLEVPAGATYTGTVT
-514 YKGKN
+514 
-519 GETESYYSVTVYPS
+519 
-533 INGSSAVE
+533 
-541 GTPATKTLSELGI
+541 TKIT
-554 SDANFSVAFATT
+554 N
-566 ADVTSNF
+566 
-573 NLGATTGILEAKG
+573 TTGHI
-586 AAGSTATVQSTVTV
+586 S
-600 TDPATAGTPGAKTV
+600 
-614 EYASKEYAQVK
+614 
-625 TVSEGTAQTVTLA
+625 
-638 SEDPILWNG
+638 
-647 NSDQKLLIK
+647 
-656 DNDALTAIKAAL
+656 
-668 GGSPITNFDGCSYAI
+668 I
-683 VSPVGGTIKLGDT
+683 VL
-696 GSTDYKLALIVP
+696 STDVDIK
-708 QNTVCETP
+708 
-716 TTIVTRISKGDY
+716 
-728 SIDVTLEN
+728 
-736 VQVSY
+736 Y
-741 PAEADLTLA
+741 PAEADFTLA
-750 NSNAWDGTKAVLN
+750 NSNAWDGAKAILN
-763 LKETGSSPI
+763 LVEAGATI
-772 TAVTAERDLTELFSN
+772 TAVTAERDLKELFTN
-787 YMDLKNAL
+787 YEDFVGDNGHNGTF
-795 TSLGGAFKF
+795 TSLGGEFKF

-809 TPAGVTLN
+809 TPRGVTLD
-817 ATTGALSVTKN
+817 ATSGALSVDKTYN
-828 YPVGG
+828 GAA

-860 AKMNGTFDYK
+860 AKMNGTFDYS
-870 GTDEGKD
+870 TEGENND
-877 KLEFNVSSA
+877 KLAFNVSSA
-886 AKRGEGVDVSSAL
+886 EERGKGVDVSSAL
-899 VWKDASDRQLWPSTN
+899 VWKDASARQLWPSTG
-914 ASDVY
+914 ASTDY
-919 QNSKGAEI
+919 ENSKGAEI

-937 AGEDNDN
+937 AGEDNGSFD
-944 FTLDGTTG
+944 LDAAG
-952 KLTLKNP
+952 KLTLKKP
-959 NATQNHKAMTVK
+959 GDTQNTKAMTVK

-981 TVEAKV
+981 TVEPKV
-987 VTVTVAEWV
+987 VTVTVAKWGA

>member
-13 ALTLTVSAV
+13 ALTLTVSTV

-102 KAKDLAIR
+102 KAKDLATR

-319 VIKSL
+319 VIKNL
-324 ESRLDAEIDAIK
+324 ESRLDAEIKAIK

-341 IVYVP
+341 IVYIP
-346 TYADGQVQFNTFYAD
+346 ESADRTVNFNTFYVKYGTNGNAAD
-361 FDAMGSHNWQPVVN
+361 WSPVLNANEVKVN
-375 VDEVAVRFRVSP
+375 FRVSP
-387 ASVITDLVACFEADG
+387 HSAVAELIKGEEGKYLIAAD
-402 AVNENAKYVVSVDCQ
+402 YHQ
-417 KVQTRA
+417 LTRA
-423 LNDPFKIKGIKV
+423 TGTHFAIKKIEAVTG
-435 VDAKKE
+435 E
-441 PNLIEVTLDAS
+441 PNVIAVTLDAS
-452 AVKNSYAV
+452 TADKSYAV
-460 ALTVTD
+460 ALTVKD
-466 KVAADKNTLNDV
+466 KGETTLNDIT
-478 ASNYFAAVKSD
+478 SDYFAAVKENM
-489 LYIDNVVWESAN
+489 YIEKVEWVSVNAAANEVAKNASIDYKATGSYYKMTVYSILDNNGSGDVDGEPSTKTKPEEFGISVDNLFSVTFDVTGGGATSFTMNETTGVLTGNADGTLGNQCQATSTVKAKAPAGVTTGDKSFTPN
-501 GTVTQLAKGGKLD
+501 TYSGTVTLIDIQKPTTIELADPSAPLVWH
-514 YKGKN
+514 KN
-519 GETESYYSVTVYPS
+519 
-533 INGSSAVE
+533 I
-541 GTPATKTLSELGI
+541 
-554 SDANFSVAFATT
+554 
-566 ADVTSNF
+566 
-573 NLGATTGILEAKG
+573 
-586 AAGSTATVQSTVTV
+586 Q
-600 TDPATAGTPGAKTV
+600 
-614 EYASKEYAQVK
+614 
-625 TVSEGTAQTVTLA
+625 
-638 SEDPILWNG
+638 
-647 NSDQKLLIK
+647 
-656 DNDALTAIKAAL
+656 
-668 GGSPITNFDGCSYAI
+668 
-683 VSPVGGTIKLGDT
+683 
-696 GSTDYKLALIVP
+696 KLALNDGTVTALKTALNISDFNGCDFKRIAPADVAPASNTLVATPDIKFNNNGGNLVLEVPAGATYTGTVTTKITNTTGHISIVLS
-708 QNTVCETP
+708 T
-716 TTIVTRISKGDY
+716 
-728 SIDVTLEN
+728 DVDIK
-736 VQVSY
+736 Y
-741 PAEADLTLA
+741 PAEADLTLV
-750 NSNAWDGTKAVLN
+750 NSNAWDGAKAILN
-763 LKETGSSPI
+763 LVETGAPI
-772 TAVTAERDLTELFSN
+772 TTVTAERDLTELFSN

-795 TSLGGAFKF
+795 TSLGGEFKF
-804 SVVGD
+804 SVVGET
-809 TPAGVTLN
+809 TPNGVTLN
-817 ATTGALSVTKN
+817 ATTGALSVAKN

-860 AKMNGTFDYK
+860 AKMNGTFDYS
-870 GTDEGKD
+870 TEGENND
-877 KLEFNVSSA
+877 KLAFNVSSA
-886 AKRGEGVDVSSAL
+886 ATREEGVEVSKAL
-899 VWKDASDRQLWPSTN
+899 VWKDASTTPRQLWPSDG
-914 ASDVY
+914 ASAAYDG
-919 QNSKGAEI
+919 SGATI
-927 FGFTVAFELV
+927 FGFKVSFELV

-944 FTLDGTTG
+944 FELNPTTG
-952 KLTLKNP
+952 KLTLTRP
-959 NATQNHKAMTVK
+959 TDTQGTKAMTVK

-981 TVEAKV
+981 TVEPRV

>member
-13 ALTLTVSAV
+13 ALTLTVSTV

-102 KAKDLAIR
+102 KAKDLATR

-319 VIKSL
+319 VIKNL
-324 ESRLDAEIDAIK
+324 ESRLDAEIKAIK

-341 IVYVP
+341 IVYIP
-346 TYADGQVQFNTFYAD
+346 ESADRTVNFNTFYVKYGAVGNAD
-361 FDAMGSHNWQPVVN
+361 DWSPVLNANEVKVN
-375 VDEVAVRFRVSP
+375 FRVSP
-387 ASVITDLVACFEADG
+387 QSAVAELIKGEEGKYLIAAD
-402 AVNENAKYVVSVDCQ
+402 YHQ
-417 KVQTRA
+417 LTRA
-423 LNDPFKIKGIKV
+423 TGTHFTIKKIEAVTG
-435 VDAKKE
+435 E
-441 PNLIEVTLDAS
+441 PNVIAVTLDAS
-452 AVKNSYAV
+452 TADKSYAV
-460 ALTVTD
+460 ALTVKD
-466 KVAADKNTLNDV
+466 KGETTLNDIT
-478 ASNYFAAVKSD
+478 SDYFAAVKENM
-489 LYIDNVVWESAN
+489 YIKEVEWVSVNAAANEVAKNASIDYKATGSYYKMTVYSILNNNGSGNVDGEPSAKTKPEEFGISVDNLFSVTFDVTGGGAASFTMNETTGVLTGNAGGTLGHQCQATSTVKAKAPAGVLTGDKSFTPN
-501 GTVTQLAKGGKLD
+501 TYSGTVTLIDIQDPTTIELADPSTPLVWHKTIQRLAL
-514 YKGKN
+514 N
-519 GETESYYSVTVYPS
+519 TEKVNEIKTALGS
-533 INGSSAVE
+533 I
-541 GTPATKTLSELGI
+541 
-554 SDANFSVAFATT
+554 ANFSGCNFERIAP
-566 ADVTSNF
+566 ADVASASNTPVAETPDIKF
-573 NLGATTGILEAKG
+573 NENSGNLVLEVPAGATYTG
-586 AAGSTATVQSTVTV
+586 TVT
-600 TDPATAGTPGAKTV
+600 TK
-614 EYASKEYAQVK
+614 
-625 TVSEGTAQTVTLA
+625 
-638 SEDPILWNG
+638 
-647 NSDQKLLIK
+647 
-656 DNDALTAIKAAL
+656 
-668 GGSPITNFDGCSYAI
+668 ITNTTGHISI
-683 VSPVGGTIKLGDT
+683 VL
-696 GSTDYKLALIVP
+696 STDVDIK
-708 QNTVCETP
+708 
-716 TTIVTRISKGDY
+716 
-728 SIDVTLEN
+728 
-736 VQVSY
+736 Y
-741 PAEADLTLA
+741 PAEADFTLA
-750 NSNAWDGTKAVLN
+750 NSNAWDGAKAILN
-763 LKETGSSPI
+763 LVEAGDPI
-772 TAVTAERDLTELFSN
+772 TAVTAERDLKELFTN
-787 YMDLKNAL
+787 YEDFVDNGSDGKL
-795 TSLGGAFKF
+795 TSLGGKFEF

-809 TPAGVTLN
+809 VPTGVDLD
-817 ATTGALSVTKN
+817 AATGALSVDKTYN
-828 YPVGG
+828 GAA

-840 EAKCEEKVISTK
+840 EAKCGEKVISTK

-877 KLEFNVSSA
+877 KLAFNVSSA
-886 AKRGEGVDVSSAL
+886 ATREEGVEVSKAL
-899 VWKDASDRQLWPSTN
+899 VWKDASTTPRQLWPSDG
-914 ASDVY
+914 ASAAY
-919 QNSKGAEI
+919 NNSSGATI

-937 AGEDNDN
+937 AGEDNGSFDLN
-944 FTLDGTTG
+944 PTTG
-952 KLTLKNP
+952 KLTLTRP
-959 NATQNHKAMTVK
+959 TDTQGTKAMTVK

-981 TVEAKV
+981 TVEPRV

>member
-13 ALTLTVSAV
+13 ALTLTVSTV

-102 KAKDLAIR
+102 KAKDLATR

-191 DTSKWGKIAQYVTEA
+191 DTSKWGEIAQYVTEA

-310 KSESEQVGG
+310 RSESEQVGG
-319 VIKSL
+319 VIKGL
-324 ESRLDAEIDAIK
+324 ESRLDAEIKAIK

-341 IVYVP
+341 IVYIP
-346 TYADGQVQFNTFYAD
+346 ESADRTVNFNTFYVKYGNAGNAD
-361 FDAMGSHNWQPVVN
+361 DWSPVLNANEVKVN
-375 VDEVAVRFRVSP
+375 FRVSP
-387 ASVITDLVACFEADG
+387 QSAVAELIKGEEGKYLIAAD
-402 AVNENAKYVVSVDCQ
+402 YHQ
-417 KVQTRA
+417 LTRA
-423 LNDPFKIKGIKV
+423 TGTHFAIKKIEAVTG
-435 VDAKKE
+435 E
-441 PNLIEVTLDAS
+441 PNVIAVTLDAS
-452 AVKNSYAV
+452 TADKSYAV
-460 ALTVTD
+460 ALTVKD
-466 KVAADKNTLNDV
+466 KGETTLNDIT
-478 ASNYFAAVKSD
+478 SDYFAAVKENM
-489 LYIDNVVWESAN
+489 YIEEVEWESVN
-501 GTVTQLAKGGKLD
+501 
-514 YKGKN
+514 
-519 GETESYYSVTVYPS
+519 
-533 INGSSAVE
+533 
-541 GTPATKTLSELGI
+541 
-554 SDANFSVAFATT
+554 
-566 ADVTSNF
+566 
-573 NLGATTGILEAKG
+573 
-586 AAGSTATVQSTVTV
+586 AA
-600 TDPATAGTPGAKTV
+600 
-614 EYASKEYAQVK
+614 AS
-625 TVSEGTAQTVTLA
+625 
-638 SEDPILWNG
+638 
-647 NSDQKLLIK
+647 
-656 DNDALTAIKAAL
+656 
-668 GGSPITNFDGCSYAI
+668 
-683 VSPVGGTIKLGDT
+683 
-696 GSTDYKLALIVP
+696 
-708 QNTVCETP
+708 
-716 TTIVTRISKGDY
+716 
-728 SIDVTLEN
+728 
-736 VQVSY
+736 
-741 PAEADLTLA
+741 
-750 NSNAWDGTKAVLN
+750 
-763 LKETGSSPI
+763 
-772 TAVTAERDLTELFSN
+772 
-787 YMDLKNAL
+787 
-795 TSLGGAFKF
+795 
-804 SVVGD
+804 
-809 TPAGVTLN
+809 
-817 ATTGALSVTKN
+817 
-828 YPVGG
+828 
-833 AGFSVKV
+833 
-840 EAKCEEKVISTK
+840 
-852 TIPVVFNT
+852 
-860 AKMNGTFDYK
+860 
-870 GTDEGKD
+870 
-877 KLEFNVSSA
+877 
-886 AKRGEGVDVSSAL
+886 
-899 VWKDASDRQLWPSTN
+899 
-914 ASDVY
+914 
-919 QNSKGAEI
+919 
-927 FGFTVAFELV
+927 
-937 AGEDNDN
+937 
-944 FTLDGTTG
+944 
-952 KLTLKNP
+952 
-959 NATQNHKAMTVK
+959 
-971 VKAIPTSPWG
+971 
-981 TVEAKV
+981 
-987 VTVTVAEWV
+987 
-996 D
+996 

>member
-13 ALTLTVSAV
+13 ALTLTVSTV

-102 KAKDLAIR
+102 KAKDLATR

-319 VIKSL
+319 VIKNL
-324 ESRLDAEIDAIK
+324 ESRLDAEIKAIK

-341 IVYVP
+341 IVYIP
-346 TYADGQVQFNTFYAD
+346 ESADRTVNFNTFYVKYGAAGNAGD
-361 FDAMGSHNWQPVVN
+361 WSPVLNANEVKVN
-375 VDEVAVRFRVSP
+375 FRVSP
-387 ASVITDLVACFEADG
+387 QSAVAELIKGEEGKYLIAAD
-402 AVNENAKYVVSVDCQ
+402 YHQ
-417 KVQTRA
+417 LTRA
-423 LNDPFKIKGIKV
+423 TGTHFTIKKIEAV
-435 VDAKKE
+435 TDE
-441 PNLIEVTLDAS
+441 PNVIAVTLDAS
-452 AVKNSYAV
+452 TADKSYAV
-460 ALTVTD
+460 ALTVKD
-466 KVAADKNTLNDV
+466 KGETTLNDIT
-478 ASNYFAAVKSD
+478 SDYFAAVKENM
-489 LYIDNVVWESAN
+489 YIEKVEWVSVNADASEVAKNASIDYKATGSYYKMTVHSILNNNGSGDVDGEPSTKTKPEEFGISVDNLFSVTFGTTGGGASSFTMNETTGVLTGNAGGMLGNQCQATSTVKAKAPAGVLTGDKSFTQKTYETVTLIDIQKPTTIELADPSAPLVWHKNIQKLALNDETVGEIRTALGGIADFSGCEFKRIAPADVASASN
-501 GTVTQLAKGGKLD
+501 TLVATPDIKFNNNGGNLVLEVPAGATYTGTVT
-514 YKGKN
+514 
-519 GETESYYSVTVYPS
+519 
-533 INGSSAVE
+533 
-541 GTPATKTLSELGI
+541 TKIT
-554 SDANFSVAFATT
+554 N
-566 ADVTSNF
+566 
-573 NLGATTGILEAKG
+573 TTGHI
-586 AAGSTATVQSTVTV
+586 S
-600 TDPATAGTPGAKTV
+600 
-614 EYASKEYAQVK
+614 
-625 TVSEGTAQTVTLA
+625 
-638 SEDPILWNG
+638 
-647 NSDQKLLIK
+647 
-656 DNDALTAIKAAL
+656 
-668 GGSPITNFDGCSYAI
+668 I
-683 VSPVGGTIKLGDT
+683 VL
-696 GSTDYKLALIVP
+696 STDVDIK
-708 QNTVCETP
+708 
-716 TTIVTRISKGDY
+716 
-728 SIDVTLEN
+728 
-736 VQVSY
+736 Y
-741 PAEADLTLA
+741 PAEADLTLV
-750 NSNAWDGTKAVLN
+750 NSNAWDGAKAILN
-763 LKETGSSPI
+763 LVEAGDPI

-795 TSLGGAFKF
+795 TSLGGEFKF

-809 TPAGVTLN
+809 TPAGVDLD
-817 ATTGALSVTKN
+817 AATGALSVAKN

-870 GTDEGKD
+870 GVAADKD
-877 KLEFNVSSA
+877 KLAFDVSSA
-886 AKRGEGVDVSSAL
+886 ATREEGVEVSSAL
-899 VWKDASDRQLWPSTN
+899 VWKDASTTPRQLWPSDD
-914 ASDVY
+914 ASTDY
-919 QNSKGAEI
+919 DGSGATI
-927 FGFTVAFELV
+927 FGFAVSFELV

-944 FTLDGTTG
+944 FDLDDATG
-952 KLTLKNP
+952 KLTLTRP
-959 NATQNHKAMTVK
+959 TDTQGTKAMTVK

-981 TVEAKV
+981 TVEPRV

>member
-519 GETESYYSVTVYPS
+519 GET
-533 INGSSAVE
+533 
-541 GTPATKTLSELGI
+541 
-554 SDANFSVAFATT
+554 
-566 ADVTSNF
+566 
-573 NLGATTGILEAKG
+573 IL
-586 AAGSTATVQSTVTV
+586 
-600 TDPATAGTPGAKTV
+600 
-614 EYASKEYAQVK
+614 
-625 TVSEGTAQTVTLA
+625 L
-638 SEDPILWNG
+638 
-647 NSDQKLLIK
+647 
-656 DNDALTAIKAAL
+656 
-668 GGSPITNFDGCSYAI
+668 
-683 VSPVGGTIKLGDT
+683 
-696 GSTDYKLALIVP
+696 
-708 QNTVCETP
+708 
-716 TTIVTRISKGDY
+716 
-728 SIDVTLEN
+728 
-736 VQVSY
+736 
-741 PAEADLTLA
+741 
-750 NSNAWDGTKAVLN
+750 
-763 LKETGSSPI
+763 
-772 TAVTAERDLTELFSN
+772 
-787 YMDLKNAL
+787 
-795 TSLGGAFKF
+795 
-804 SVVGD
+804 
-809 TPAGVTLN
+809 
-817 ATTGALSVTKN
+817 
-828 YPVGG
+828 
-833 AGFSVKV
+833 
-840 EAKCEEKVISTK
+840 
-852 TIPVVFNT
+852 
-860 AKMNGTFDYK
+860 
-870 GTDEGKD
+870 
-877 KLEFNVSSA
+877 
-886 AKRGEGVDVSSAL
+886 
-899 VWKDASDRQLWPSTN
+899 
-914 ASDVY
+914 
-919 QNSKGAEI
+919 
-927 FGFTVAFELV
+927 
-937 AGEDNDN
+937 
-944 FTLDGTTG
+944 
-952 KLTLKNP
+952 
-959 NATQNHKAMTVK
+959 
-971 VKAIPTSPWG
+971 
-981 TVEAKV
+981 
-987 VTVTVAEWV
+987 
-996 D
+996 

>member
-13 ALTLTVSAV
+13 ALTLTVSTT

-40 DKITS
+40 DNIKS
-45 TSPVSTE
+45 TNPVSTE
-52 DMKNAVEKAKQ
+52 DMNAAVDKASKELKDQLAKLEKLVNDPSSETSLTQQIAALEDALKTAVGENAK
-63 DLQTQLNDLSALVEN
+63 DLAGKLVTAQNDL
-78 PDGEKTLKEK
+78 KTLKEALGGDAYIAQLKSK
-88 IAALE
+88 IEALE
-93 QALADATGD
+93 SAKTTMQALIDAEAAYLKD
-102 KAKDLAIR
+102 KD
-110 LADLQNQLTTLQ
+110 
-122 KILKGEDGVS
+122 VS
-132 GLEKKIEE
+132 GYK
-140 LENVKTVLSELIA
+140 NT
-153 AEQAYITSGKKDASA
+153 G
-168 YESTSF
+168 F
-174 GAYVNQAIIN
+174 GAYVNQAI
-184 ALQHEGD
+184 LD
-191 DTSKWGKIAQYVTEA
+191 VTDG
-206 VQKGI
+206 KGI
-211 STELSGINNY
+211 ADYVNNAVKTGVGSVLKEVNEYLSENFEADAD
-221 LTAQYG
+221 LTAF
-227 VKTTLETFV
+227 VTKVNET
-236 KDVYEKLFS
+236 LFS
-245 EEAIGKQTQLDNL
+245 DDYIAKMSKLDDLLLAIDN
-258 LDAINAYVSTEEGAD
+258 AVEKEGSD
-273 YKSYADI
+273 YKNYADVI
-280 IKQIDDT
+280 NQIDVT
-287 KKQLAAL
+287 KQQLAAL
-294 ELPATGTFSQ
+294 QLPSGEGVTFDSAVTGIVTTEL
-304 AVKDII
+304 
-310 KSESEQVGG
+310 G
-319 VIKSL
+319 VVNTSISDL
-324 ESRLDAEIDAIK
+324 ETKLQAEIDAIK

-361 FDAMGSHNWQPVVN
+361 FDATAGYNWQPVVN

-387 ASVITDLVACFEADG
+387 ASVITDLVACFGADG

-614 EYASKEYAQVK
+614 EYAAKEYAQVK

-787 YMDLKNAL
+787 YMELKNAL

-899 VWKDASDRQLWPSTN
+899 VWKDASDRQLWPSTG
-914 ASDVY
+914 ASDAY
-919 QNSKGAEI
+919 DSSDGATI

>member
-13 ALTLTVSAV
+13 ALALTVSTV

-63 DLQTQLNDLSALVEN
+63 DLQAQLDDLSALVEN

-102 KAKDLAIR
+102 KAKDLAAR

-174 GAYVNQAIIN
+174 GTYVNQAIIN

-245 EEAIGKQTQLDNL
+245 EEAIEKQTQLDNL
-258 LDAINAYVSTEEGAD
+258 LDAINAYVSAEEGAD

-310 KSESEQVGG
+310 KNESEQVGG
-319 VIKSL
+319 IIKDL
-324 ESRLDAEIDAIK
+324 ESRLDAEIKAIK

-341 IVYVP
+341 IVYIP
-346 TYADGQVQFNTFYAD
+346 ESADRTVNFNTFYVKYGSAGSAAD
-361 FDAMGSHNWQPVVN
+361 WSPVLNANEVKVN
-375 VDEVAVRFRVSP
+375 FRVSP
-387 ASVITDLVACFEADG
+387 QSAVAELIKG
-402 AVNENAKYVVSVDCQ
+402 EEGKYVIAADYHQ
-417 KVQTRA
+417 LTRA
-423 LNDPFKIKGIKV
+423 TGTHFAIKKIEAV
-435 VDAKKE
+435 TDE
-441 PNLIEVTLDAS
+441 PNVIAVTLDAS
-452 AVKNSYAV
+452 TADKSYAV
-460 ALTVTD
+460 ALTVKD
-466 KVAADKNTLNDV
+466 KGATTLNDIT
-478 ASNYFAAVKSD
+478 SDYFAAVKENM
-489 LYIDNVVWESAN
+489 YIEAVEWESVNAA
-501 GTVTQLAKGGKLD
+501 VSEVAKNASID
-514 YKGKN
+514 YKATG
-519 GETESYYSVTVYPS
+519 SYYKMIVKSS
-533 INGSSAVE
+533 INASTGNTE
-541 GTPATKTLSELGI
+541 GNALTKTKPEEFGI
-554 SDANFSVAFATT
+554 SVDNLFSVAFDVSGAGAGSFTMNEETGVLTGNADGTLGDNCQATST
-566 ADVTSNF
+566 VKAKAPAGV
-573 NLGATTGILEAKG
+573 TTGDK
-586 AAGSTATVQSTVTV
+586 SFTQ
-600 TDPATAGTPGAKTV
+600 KT
-614 EYASKEYAQVK
+614 YS
-625 TVSEGTAQTVTLA
+625 GTVTLIDIQAPTTITLADPDA
-638 SEDPILWNG
+638 SLVWHSTKQEL
-647 NSDQKLLIK
+647 
-656 DNDALTAIKAAL
+656 ALNTEKVAALRTAL
-668 GGSPITNFDGCSYAI
+668 GGISDFSGCTFERIAPADAVTASTTPVATTPDIKFNKDGSNNLVLEVPAGATYTGKVTTKITNTAGHISI
-683 VSPVGGTIKLGDT
+683 VL
-696 GSTDYKLALIVP
+696 STDVDIK
-708 QNTVCETP
+708 
-716 TTIVTRISKGDY
+716 
-728 SIDVTLEN
+728 
-736 VQVSY
+736 Y

-787 YMDLKNAL
+787 YADLVGNGSNGTL

-804 SVVGD
+804 SVVGEAP
-809 TPAGVTLN
+809 TGVTLN
-817 ATTGALSVTKN
+817 STSGALLVTKD
-828 YPVGG
+828 YPTGG

-840 EAKCEEKVISTK
+840 EAKCGEKVISTK

-860 AKMNGTFDYK
+860 AKMNGTFDYASSEE
-870 GTDEGKD
+870 EGKD
-877 KLEFNVSSA
+877 EMAFDVSTA
-886 AKRGEGVDVSSAL
+886 AKRGDGVDVSSAL
-899 VWKDASDRQLWPSTN
+899 VWKDASDRQLWPSTGASN
-914 ASDVY
+914 AYDSSD
-919 QNSKGAEI
+919 GATI
-927 FGFTVAFELV
+927 FGFKVAFELV
-937 AGEDNDN
+937 AGEDNGN

-981 TVEAKV
+981 TVEAKI

>member
-13 ALTLTVSAV
+13 ALTLTVSTV

-102 KAKDLAIR
+102 KAKDLATR

-319 VIKSL
+319 VIKGL
-324 ESRLDAEIDAIK
+324 ESRLDAEIKAIK

-341 IVYVP
+341 IVYIP
-346 TYADGQVQFNTFYAD
+346 ESADRTVNFNTFYVKYGAAGNAD
-361 FDAMGSHNWQPVVN
+361 DWSPVLNANEVKVN
-375 VDEVAVRFRVSP
+375 FRVSP
-387 ASVITDLVACFEADG
+387 QSAVAELIKGEEGKYLIAAD
-402 AVNENAKYVVSVDCQ
+402 YHQ
-417 KVQTRA
+417 LTRA
-423 LNDPFKIKGIKV
+423 TGTHFAIKKIEAV
-435 VDAKKE
+435 TDE
-441 PNLIEVTLDAS
+441 PNVIAVTLDAS
-452 AVKNSYAV
+452 TADKSYAV
-460 ALTVTD
+460 ALTVKD
-466 KVAADKNTLNDV
+466 KGETTLNDIT
-478 ASNYFAAVKSD
+478 SDYFAAVKENMYIEKVEWVSVNADASEVAKNASIDYKATGSYYKMTVHSILNNDGSGNVDGEPSD
-489 LYIDNVVWESAN
+489 KTKPEEFGISVDNLFSVTFGVTGGGATSFTMNETTGVLTGKAGGMLGDQCQATSTVKAKAPVGVTSDKSFTPKTYETVTLIDIQEPTTIELADPDAQLVWHSTIQKLPLNNETVTAIKTALNIANFSGCDFERIAPADVASASN
-501 GTVTQLAKGGKLD
+501 APVAETPDIKFNNNSGNLVLEVPAGATYTGTVT
-514 YKGKN
+514 
-519 GETESYYSVTVYPS
+519 
-533 INGSSAVE
+533 
-541 GTPATKTLSELGI
+541 TKIT
-554 SDANFSVAFATT
+554 N
-566 ADVTSNF
+566 
-573 NLGATTGILEAKG
+573 TTGHI
-586 AAGSTATVQSTVTV
+586 S
-600 TDPATAGTPGAKTV
+600 
-614 EYASKEYAQVK
+614 
-625 TVSEGTAQTVTLA
+625 
-638 SEDPILWNG
+638 
-647 NSDQKLLIK
+647 
-656 DNDALTAIKAAL
+656 
-668 GGSPITNFDGCSYAI
+668 I
-683 VSPVGGTIKLGDT
+683 VL
-696 GSTDYKLALIVP
+696 STDVDIK
-708 QNTVCETP
+708 
-716 TTIVTRISKGDY
+716 
-728 SIDVTLEN
+728 
-736 VQVSY
+736 Y
-741 PAEADLTLA
+741 PAEADFTLA
-750 NSNAWDGTKAVLN
+750 NSNAWDGAKAILN
-763 LKETGSSPI
+763 LVEAGATI
-772 TAVTAERDLTELFSN
+772 TAVTAERDLKELFTN
-787 YMDLKNAL
+787 YEDFVGDNGHNGTF
-795 TSLGGAFKF
+795 TSLGGEFKF

-809 TPAGVTLN
+809 TPRGVTLD
-817 ATTGALSVTKN
+817 ATSGTLSVDKTYN
-828 YPVGG
+828 GAA

-860 AKMNGTFDYK
+860 AKMNGTFDYS
-870 GTDEGKD
+870 TEGENND
-877 KLEFNVSSA
+877 KLAFNVSSA
-886 AKRGEGVDVSSAL
+886 EERGKGVDVSSAL
-899 VWKDASDRQLWPSTN
+899 VWKDASARQLWPSTG
-914 ASDVY
+914 ASTDY
-919 QNSKGAEI
+919 ENSKGAEI

-937 AGEDNDN
+937 AGEDNGSFD
-944 FTLDGTTG
+944 LDAAG
-952 KLTLKNP
+952 KLTLKKP
-959 NATQNHKAMTVK
+959 GDTQNTKAMTVK

-981 TVEAKV
+981 TVEPKV
-987 VTVTVAEWV
+987 VTVTVAKWGA

>member
-13 ALTLTVSAV
+13 ALTLTVSTT

-40 DKITS
+40 DNIKS
-45 TSPVSTE
+45 TNPVSTE
-52 DMKNAVEKAKQ
+52 DMNAAVDKASKELKDRLAKLEKLVNDPSSETSLTQQIAALEEALKTAVGENAK
-63 DLQTQLNDLSALVEN
+63 DLAGKLVTAQNDL
-78 PDGEKTLKEK
+78 KTLKEALGGDAYIAQLKSK
-88 IAALE
+88 IEALE
-93 QALADATGD
+93 SAKTTMQALIDAEAAYLKD
-102 KAKDLAIR
+102 KD
-110 LADLQNQLTTLQ
+110 
-122 KILKGEDGVS
+122 VS
-132 GLEKKIEE
+132 GYK
-140 LENVKTVLSELIA
+140 NT
-153 AEQAYITSGKKDASA
+153 G
-168 YESTSF
+168 F
-174 GAYVNQAIIN
+174 GAYVNQAI
-184 ALQHEGD
+184 LD
-191 DTSKWGKIAQYVTEA
+191 VTDG
-206 VQKGI
+206 KGI
-211 STELSGINNY
+211 TAYVNNAVKTGVGSVLKEVNEYLSENFEADAD
-221 LTAQYG
+221 LTAF
-227 VKTTLETFV
+227 VTKVNET
-236 KDVYEKLFS
+236 LFS
-245 EEAIGKQTQLDNL
+245 DDYIAKMSKLDDLLLAIDN
-258 LDAINAYVSTEEGAD
+258 AVEKEGSD
-273 YKSYADI
+273 YKNYADVI
-280 IKQIDDT
+280 NQIDVT
-287 KKQLAAL
+287 KQQLAAL
-294 ELPATGTFSQ
+294 QLPSGEGVTFDSAVTGIVTTEL
-304 AVKDII
+304 
-310 KSESEQVGG
+310 G
-319 VIKSL
+319 VVNTSISNL
-324 ESRLDAEIDAIK
+324 ETKLQAEIDAIK

-361 FDAMGSHNWQPVVN
+361 FDATAGYNWQPVVN

-387 ASVITDLVACFEADG
+387 ASVITDLVACFGADG

-519 GETESYYSVTVYPS
+519 GDAESYYSVTVYPS
-533 INGSSAVE
+533 INSTTSAAE

-600 TDPATAGTPGAKTV
+600 TDPATAGTPGAKTAK
-614 EYASKEYAQVK
+614 YDAKEYVEVN
-625 TVSEGTAQTVTLA
+625 TVSEGTAQTVRLA

-741 PAEADLTLA
+741 PAEADFTLA
-750 NSNAWDGTKAVLN
+750 NSNAWDGAKAILN

-817 ATTGALSVTKN
+817 ATTGALSVAKK

-860 AKMNGTFDYK
+860 AKMNGTFDY
-870 GTDEGKD
+870 EGVAADKD
-877 KLEFNVSSA
+877 KLAFDVSSA

-937 AGEDNDN
+937 AGEDNGSFD
-944 FTLDGTTG
+944 LDATG

-959 NATQNHKAMTVK
+959 DATQNHKAMTVK

-981 TVEAKV
+981 TVEVKV

>member
-13 ALTLTVSAV
+13 ALTLTVSTV

-102 KAKDLAIR
+102 KAKDLATR

-319 VIKSL
+319 VIKNL
-324 ESRLDAEIDAIK
+324 ESRLDAEIKAIK

-341 IVYVP
+341 IVYIP
-346 TYADGQVQFNTFYAD
+346 ESADRTVNFNTFYVKYGAAGNAD
-361 FDAMGSHNWQPVVN
+361 DWSPVLNANEVKVN
-375 VDEVAVRFRVSP
+375 FRVSP
-387 ASVITDLVACFEADG
+387 QSAVAELIKGEEGKYLIAAD
-402 AVNENAKYVVSVDCQ
+402 YHQ
-417 KVQTRA
+417 LTRA
-423 LNDPFKIKGIKV
+423 TGTHFTIKKIEAVTG
-435 VDAKKE
+435 E
-441 PNLIEVTLDAS
+441 PNVIAVTLDAS
-452 AVKNSYAV
+452 TADKSYAV
-460 ALTVTD
+460 ALTVKD
-466 KVAADKNTLNDV
+466 KGETTLNDIT
-478 ASNYFAAVKSD
+478 SDYFAAVKENMYIKEVEWVSVNAAANEVAKNASIYYKATGSYYKMTVYSILNNNGSGNVDGEPSAKTKPEEFGISVDNLFSVTFGTTGGGASSFTMNTTTGVLTGKAGGMLGNQCQATSTVKAKAPAGVTSD
-489 LYIDNVVWESAN
+489 KSFTPKTYS
-501 GTVTQLAKGGKLD
+501 GTVT
-514 YKGKN
+514 
-519 GETESYYSVTVYPS
+519 
-533 INGSSAVE
+533 
-541 GTPATKTLSELGI
+541 
-554 SDANFSVAFATT
+554 
-566 ADVTSNF
+566 
-573 NLGATTGILEAKG
+573 
-586 AAGSTATVQSTVTV
+586 
-600 TDPATAGTPGAKTV
+600 
-614 EYASKEYAQVK
+614 
-625 TVSEGTAQTVTLA
+625 
-638 SEDPILWNG
+638 
-647 NSDQKLLIK
+647 LI
-656 DNDALTAIKAAL
+656 DI
-668 GGSPITNFDGCSYAI
+668 
-683 VSPVGGTIKLGDT
+683 
-696 GSTDYKLALIVP
+696 
-708 QNTVCETP
+708 QEP
-716 TTIVTRISKGDY
+716 TTIELANPNEPLVWHKAIQKIALNSTKADEIRTALGSIADFSGCTFERIAPADVAPVSNTLVETPNIKFNKDASNNLVLEVPAGATYTGTVTTKITNTTGHISIVL
-728 SIDVTLEN
+728 STDVDIK
-736 VQVSY
+736 Y
-741 PAEADLTLA
+741 PAEADFTLT
-750 NSNAWDGTKAVLN
+750 NSNAWDGIKAVLN
-763 LKETGSSPI
+763 LVETGVTI
-772 TAVTAERDLTELFSN
+772 TAVKAERDLTELFTN
-787 YMDLKNAL
+787 YAGFVGNNGHNGTF
-795 TSLGGAFKF
+795 TSLGGEFKF

-809 TPAGVTLN
+809 TPRGVTLD
-817 ATTGALSVTKN
+817 ATSGALSVDKTYN
-828 YPVGG
+828 GAA

-840 EAKCEEKVISTK
+840 EAKCGEKVISTK

-860 AKMNGTFDYK
+860 AKMNGTFDYS
-870 GTDEGKD
+870 TEGENND
-877 KLEFNVSSA
+877 KLAFNVSSA
-886 AKRGEGVDVSSAL
+886 EERGKGVDVSSAL
-899 VWKDASDRQLWPSTN
+899 VWKDASDRQLWPSDG
-914 ASDVY
+914 ASTDY
-919 QNSKGAEI
+919 ESSKGAEI

-937 AGEDNDN
+937 AGEDNGSFD
-944 FTLDGTTG
+944 LDAAG
-952 KLTLKNP
+952 KLTLKKP
-959 NATQNHKAMTVK
+959 GDSQNTKAMTVK
-971 VKAIPTSPWG
+971 VKATPTSPWG
-981 TVEAKV
+981 TVEPKV
-987 VTVTVAEWV
+987 VTVTVAKWGE

>member
-13 ALTLTVSAV
+13 ALTLTVSTV

-102 KAKDLAIR
+102 KAKDLATR

-236 KDVYEKLFS
+236 KDVYKKLFS

-319 VIKSL
+319 VIKNL
-324 ESRLDAEIDAIK
+324 ESRLDAEIKAIK

-341 IVYVP
+341 IVYIP
-346 TYADGQVQFNTFYAD
+346 ESADRTVNFNTFYVKYGAAGNAD
-361 FDAMGSHNWQPVVN
+361 DWSPVLNANEVKVN
-375 VDEVAVRFRVSP
+375 FRVSP
-387 ASVITDLVACFEADG
+387 QSAVAELIKGEEGKYLIAAD
-402 AVNENAKYVVSVDCQ
+402 YHQ
-417 KVQTRA
+417 LTRA
-423 LNDPFKIKGIKV
+423 TGTHFAIKKIEAV
-435 VDAKKE
+435 TDE
-441 PNLIEVTLDAS
+441 PNVIAVTLDAS
-452 AVKNSYAV
+452 TADKSYAV
-460 ALTVTD
+460 ALTVKD
-466 KVAADKNTLNDV
+466 KGETTLNDIT
-478 ASNYFAAVKSD
+478 SDYFAAVKENMYIEKVEWVSVNADASEVAKNASIDYKATGSYYKMTVHSILNNDGSGNVDGEPSD
-489 LYIDNVVWESAN
+489 KTKPEEFGISVDNLFSVTFGVTGGGATSFTMNETTGVLTGNAN
-501 GTVTQLAKGGKLD
+501 GGLGDNCQATSTVKAKAPAGVISDKSFTPKTYSGTVTLIDIQKPTTIELADPSAPLVWH
-514 YKGKN
+514 KN
-519 GETESYYSVTVYPS
+519 
-533 INGSSAVE
+533 I
-541 GTPATKTLSELGI
+541 
-554 SDANFSVAFATT
+554 
-566 ADVTSNF
+566 
-573 NLGATTGILEAKG
+573 
-586 AAGSTATVQSTVTV
+586 Q
-600 TDPATAGTPGAKTV
+600 
-614 EYASKEYAQVK
+614 
-625 TVSEGTAQTVTLA
+625 
-638 SEDPILWNG
+638 
-647 NSDQKLLIK
+647 
-656 DNDALTAIKAAL
+656 
-668 GGSPITNFDGCSYAI
+668 
-683 VSPVGGTIKLGDT
+683 
-696 GSTDYKLALIVP
+696 KLALNDEKVGEIRTALGSIVNFSGCEFKRIAP
-708 QNTVCETP
+708 ADVASASNTLVATP
-716 TTIVTRISKGDY
+716 DIKFNNNGGNLVLEVPAGATYTGTVTTKITNTTGHISIVLST
-728 SIDVTLEN
+728 DVDIK
-736 VQVSY
+736 Y
-741 PAEADLTLA
+741 PAEADFTLT
-750 NSNAWDGTKAVLN
+750 NSNAWDGTRAVLN
-763 LKETGSSPI
+763 LVETGSSPI
-772 TAVTAERDLTELFSN
+772 TAVTAERDLKELFTNYEDFVGNGSN
-787 YMDLKNAL
+787 GTF
-795 TSLGGAFKF
+795 TSLGGEFEF
-804 SVVGD
+804 SVVGET
-809 TPAGVTLN
+809 TPNGVTLN
-817 ATTGALSVTKN
+817 AATGALSVDKTYN
-828 YPVGG
+828 GA

-877 KLEFNVSSA
+877 ELAFNVSSA
-886 AKRGEGVDVSSAL
+886 EEREKGVDVSSAL

-937 AGEDNDN
+937 AGEDNGSFN
-944 FTLDGTTG
+944 LDAAG
-952 KLTLKNP
+952 KLTLKKP
-959 NATQNHKAMTVK
+959 GDTQNTKAMTVK

-981 TVEAKV
+981 TVEPKV
-987 VTVTVAEWV
+987 VTVTVAKWGV

>member
-13 ALTLTVSAV
+13 ALTLAVSTT

-40 DKITS
+40 DNIKS
-45 TSPVSTE
+45 TNPVSTE
-52 DMKNAVEKAKQ
+52 DMNAAVDKASKELKDQLAKLEKLVNDPSSETSLTQQIAALEDALKTAVGENAK
-63 DLQTQLNDLSALVEN
+63 DLAGKLVTAQNDL
-78 PDGEKTLKEK
+78 KTLKEALGGDAYIAQLKSK
-88 IAALE
+88 IEALE
-93 QALADATGD
+93 SAKTTMQALIDAEAAYLKD
-102 KAKDLAIR
+102 KD
-110 LADLQNQLTTLQ
+110 
-122 KILKGEDGVS
+122 VS
-132 GLEKKIEE
+132 GYK
-140 LENVKTVLSELIA
+140 NT
-153 AEQAYITSGKKDASA
+153 G
-168 YESTSF
+168 F
-174 GAYVNQAIIN
+174 GAYVNQAI
-184 ALQHEGD
+184 LD
-191 DTSKWGKIAQYVTEA
+191 VTDG
-206 VQKGI
+206 KGI
-211 STELSGINNY
+211 ADYVNNAVKTGVGSVLKEVNEYLSENFEADAD
-221 LTAQYG
+221 LTAF
-227 VKTTLETFV
+227 VTKVNET
-236 KDVYEKLFS
+236 LFS
-245 EEAIGKQTQLDNL
+245 DDYIAKMSKLDDLLLAIDN
-258 LDAINAYVSTEEGAD
+258 AVEKEGSD
-273 YKSYADI
+273 YKNYADVI
-280 IKQIDDT
+280 NQIDVT
-287 KKQLAAL
+287 KQQLAAL
-294 ELPATGTFSQ
+294 QLPSGEGVTFDSAVTGIVTTEL
-304 AVKDII
+304 
-310 KSESEQVGG
+310 G
-319 VIKSL
+319 VVNTSISDL
-324 ESRLDAEIDAIK
+324 ETKLQAEIDAIK

-361 FDAMGSHNWQPVVN
+361 FDATGGYDWQPVVN

-387 ASVITDLVACFEADG
+387 ASVITDLVACFGADG

-489 LYIDNVVWESAN
+489 LYIDKVVWESAN
-501 GTVTQLAKGGKLD
+501 GAVEQLAIGGELD

-533 INGSSAVE
+533 IDASSAVA
-541 GTPATKTLSELGI
+541 GTLATKKLSELGI
-554 SDANFSVAFATT
+554 SDANFSVKFETDDNISST
-566 ADVTSNF
+566 F

-586 AAGSTATVQSTVTV
+586 AAGSTVTVKSTVTV
-600 TDPATAGTPGAKTV
+600 TDPVTAGTSGAKTAKY
-614 EYASKEYAQVK
+614 EAKEYTQVN
-625 TVSEGTAQTVTLA
+625 TVSEGTAQTVILD

-647 NSDQKLLIK
+647 DDQKLLIK
-656 DNDALTAIKAAL
+656 DNAALTAIKAAL
-668 GGSPITNFDGCSYAI
+668 GGSPITDFNGCSYKI
-683 VSPVGGTIKLGDT
+683 VSPVGGKIKLGDT
-696 GSTDYKLALIVP
+696 GGAEHKLALIVP
-708 QNTVCETP
+708 QKTVCETP

-741 PAEADLTLA
+741 PAEADLTLV
-750 NSNAWDGTKAVLN
+750 NSNAWDGAKAILN
-763 LKETGSSPI
+763 LVEAGAPI
-772 TAVTAERDLTELFSN
+772 TAVTAERDLTELFTN
-787 YMDLKNAL
+787 YAGFVGDNGHNGTF
-795 TSLGGAFKF
+795 TSLGGEFKF

-809 TPAGVTLN
+809 TPRGVTLD
-817 ATTGALSVTKN
+817 ATSGALSVDKTYN
-828 YPVGG
+828 GAA

-840 EAKCEEKVISTK
+840 EAKCGEKVISTK

-860 AKMNGTFDYK
+860 AKMNGIFDYK

-877 KLEFNVSSA
+877 KLAFNVSSA
-886 AKRGEGVDVSSAL
+886 ATREEGVEVSKAL
-899 VWKDASDRQLWPSTN
+899 VWKDASTTPRQLWPSDG
-914 ASDVY
+914 ASAAYDG
-919 QNSKGAEI
+919 SGATI
-927 FGFTVAFELV
+927 FGFKVSFELV

-944 FTLDGTTG
+944 FELNPTTG
-952 KLTLKNP
+952 KLTLTRP
-959 NATQNHKAMTVK
+959 TDTQGTKAMTVK

-981 TVEAKV
+981 TVEPKV

>member
-13 ALTLTVSAV
+13 ALTLTVSTV

-102 KAKDLAIR
+102 KAKDLAAR
-110 LADLQNQLTTLQ
+110 LADLQNQLTALQ

-245 EEAIGKQTQLDNL
+245 EEAIKKQTQLDDL
-258 LDAINAYVSTEEGAD
+258 LDAINAYVSTEEDAD

-319 VIKSL
+319 VIKDL
-324 ESRLDAEIDAIK
+324 ESKLDAEIKAIK

-341 IVYVP
+341 IVYIP
-346 TYADGQVQFNTFYAD
+346 ESADRTVNFNTFYVKYGTNNEPAD
-361 FDAMGSHNWQPVVN
+361 WSPVLNANEVKVN
-375 VDEVAVRFRVSP
+375 FRVSP
-387 ASVITDLVACFEADG
+387 QSAVAELIKGEEGKYLIAAD
-402 AVNENAKYVVSVDCQ
+402 YHQ
-417 KVQTRA
+417 LTRA
-423 LNDPFKIKGIKV
+423 TGTHFAIKKIEAVTGESNVI
-435 VDAKKE
+435 A
-441 PNLIEVTLDAS
+441 VTLDAS
-452 AVKNSYAV
+452 TADKSYAV
-460 ALTVTD
+460 ALTVKD
-466 KVAADKNTLNDV
+466 KGETTLNDIT
-478 ASNYFAAVKSD
+478 SDYFAAVKENM
-489 LYIDNVVWESAN
+489 YIEEVQWESVNAAASEVAKN
-501 GTVTQLAKGGKLD
+501 ASIDYKATGSYYKMTVKSSINAGTGATEGQALTKTKPEEFGISVDNLFSVTFGVTGAGTSSFTMNGETGVLKGNADGMLGDNCQATSTVKAKAPAGVTGDKSFTQKTYSGTVTLIDIQAPTTIELADPDASLVWHSTKQELAL
-514 YKGKN
+514 N
-519 GETESYYSVTVYPS
+519 TEKV
-533 INGSSAVE
+533 NAL
-541 GTPATKTLSELGI
+541 KTALGGI
-554 SDANFSVAFATT
+554 SDFSGCTFERIAPADAAPASAAPVVAIP
-566 ADVTSNF
+566 DIKF
-573 NLGATTGILEAKG
+573 NKDAGNNLVLEVPAGATYTGK
-586 AAGSTATVQSTVTV
+586 VT
-600 TDPATAGTPGAKTV
+600 TKITNTAGHI
-614 EYASKEYAQVK
+614 S
-625 TVSEGTAQTVTLA
+625 
-638 SEDPILWNG
+638 
-647 NSDQKLLIK
+647 
-656 DNDALTAIKAAL
+656 
-668 GGSPITNFDGCSYAI
+668 I
-683 VSPVGGTIKLGDT
+683 VL
-696 GSTDYKLALIVP
+696 STD
-708 QNTVCETP
+708 
-716 TTIVTRISKGDY
+716 
-728 SIDVTLEN
+728 IDIK
-736 VQVSY
+736 Y
-741 PAEADLTLA
+741 PAEADLTLV
-750 NSNAWDGTKAVLN
+750 NSSAWDGSKAVLN
-763 LKETGSSPI
+763 LKETGTPI

-787 YMDLKNAL
+787 YAELYGNGSDGTL
-795 TSLGGAFKF
+795 TSLGGEFKF
-804 SVVGD
+804 SVVGE
-809 TPAGVTLN
+809 TPDGVTLN
-817 ATTGALSVTKN
+817 ATTGALSVAKN

-840 EAKCEEKVISTK
+840 EAKCGEKVISTK

-870 GTDEGKD
+870 VDTEGRD
-877 KLEFNVSSA
+877 KLAFDVSTA
-886 AKRGEGVDVSSAL
+886 EKRTAGVDVSNAL
-899 VWKDASDRQLWPSTN
+899 VWKDASATPRQLWPATG
-914 ASDVY
+914 ASDAY
-919 QNSKGAEI
+919 SNSKGADI
-927 FGFTVAFELV
+927 LGFKVTFELV
-937 AGEDNDN
+937 AGEDDSN
-944 FTLDGTTG
+944 FTLNTATG
-952 KLTLKNP
+952 KLTLKTP
-959 NATQNHKAMTVK
+959 DATQNHKAMTVK

-987 VTVTVAEWV
+987 VTVTVAEWA

>member
-13 ALTLTVSAV
+13 ALTLTVSTV

-102 KAKDLAIR
+102 KAKDLATR

-319 VIKSL
+319 VIKGL
-324 ESRLDAEIDAIK
+324 ESRLDAEIKAIK

-341 IVYVP
+341 IVYIP
-346 TYADGQVQFNTFYAD
+346 ESADRTVNFNTFYVKYGAAGNAD
-361 FDAMGSHNWQPVVN
+361 DWSPVLNANEVKVN
-375 VDEVAVRFRVSP
+375 FRVSP
-387 ASVITDLVACFEADG
+387 QSAVAELIKGEEGKYLIAAD
-402 AVNENAKYVVSVDCQ
+402 YHQ
-417 KVQTRA
+417 LTRA
-423 LNDPFKIKGIKV
+423 TGTHFAIKKIEAV
-435 VDAKKE
+435 TDE
-441 PNLIEVTLDAS
+441 PNVIAVTLDAS
-452 AVKNSYAV
+452 TADKSYAV
-460 ALTVTD
+460 ALTVKD
-466 KVAADKNTLNDV
+466 KGETTLNDIT
-478 ASNYFAAVKSD
+478 SDYFAAVKENMYIEKVEWVSVNADASEVAKNASIDYKATGSYYKMTVHSILNNDGSGNVDGEPSD
-489 LYIDNVVWESAN
+489 KTKPEEFGISVDNLFSVTFGVTGGGATSFTMNETTGVLTGKAGGMLGDQCQATSTVKAKAPVGVTSDKSFAPKTYETVTLIDIQEPTTIELADPDAQLVWHSTIQKLPLNNETVTAIKTALNIANFSGCDFERIAPADVASASN
-501 GTVTQLAKGGKLD
+501 APVAETPDIKFNNNSGNLVLEVPAGATYTGTVT
-514 YKGKN
+514 
-519 GETESYYSVTVYPS
+519 
-533 INGSSAVE
+533 
-541 GTPATKTLSELGI
+541 TKIT
-554 SDANFSVAFATT
+554 N
-566 ADVTSNF
+566 
-573 NLGATTGILEAKG
+573 TTGHI
-586 AAGSTATVQSTVTV
+586 S
-600 TDPATAGTPGAKTV
+600 
-614 EYASKEYAQVK
+614 
-625 TVSEGTAQTVTLA
+625 
-638 SEDPILWNG
+638 
-647 NSDQKLLIK
+647 
-656 DNDALTAIKAAL
+656 
-668 GGSPITNFDGCSYAI
+668 I
-683 VSPVGGTIKLGDT
+683 VL
-696 GSTDYKLALIVP
+696 STDVDIK
-708 QNTVCETP
+708 
-716 TTIVTRISKGDY
+716 
-728 SIDVTLEN
+728 
-736 VQVSY
+736 Y
-741 PAEADLTLA
+741 PAEADFTLA
-750 NSNAWDGTKAVLN
+750 NSNAWDGAKAILN
-763 LKETGSSPI
+763 LVEAGATI
-772 TAVTAERDLTELFSN
+772 TAVTAERDLKELFTN
-787 YMDLKNAL
+787 YEDFVGDNGHNGTF
-795 TSLGGAFKF
+795 TSLGGEFKF

-809 TPAGVTLN
+809 TPRGVTLD
-817 ATTGALSVTKN
+817 ATSGALSVDKTYN
-828 YPVGG
+828 GAA

-860 AKMNGTFDYK
+860 AKMNGTFDYS
-870 GTDEGKD
+870 TEGENND
-877 KLEFNVSSA
+877 KLAFNVSSA
-886 AKRGEGVDVSSAL
+886 EERGKGVDVSSAL
-899 VWKDASDRQLWPSTN
+899 VWKDASARQLWPSTG
-914 ASDVY
+914 ASTDY
-919 QNSKGAEI
+919 ENSKGAEI

-937 AGEDNDN
+937 AGEDNGSFD
-944 FTLDGTTG
+944 LDAAG
-952 KLTLKNP
+952 KLTLKKP
-959 NATQNHKAMTVK
+959 GDTQNTKAMTVK

-981 TVEAKV
+981 TVEPKV
-987 VTVTVAEWV
+987 VTVTVAKWGA

>member
-13 ALTLTVSAV
+13 ALTLTVSTV

-102 KAKDLAIR
+102 KAKDLATR

-287 KKQLAAL
+287 KKQVAAL
-294 ELPATGTFSQ
+294 ELPSTGTFSQ

-319 VIKSL
+319 VIKNL
-324 ESRLDAEIDAIK
+324 ESRLDAEIKAIK

-341 IVYVP
+341 IVYIP
-346 TYADGQVQFNTFYAD
+346 ESADRTVNFNTFYVKYGAAGNAD
-361 FDAMGSHNWQPVVN
+361 DWSPVLNANEVKVN
-375 VDEVAVRFRVSP
+375 FRVSP
-387 ASVITDLVACFEADG
+387 QSAVAELIKGEEGKYLIAAD
-402 AVNENAKYVVSVDCQ
+402 YHQ
-417 KVQTRA
+417 LTRA
-423 LNDPFKIKGIKV
+423 TGTHFAIKKIEAV
-435 VDAKKE
+435 TDE
-441 PNLIEVTLDAS
+441 PNVIAVTLDAS
-452 AVKNSYAV
+452 TADKSYAV
-460 ALTVTD
+460 ALTVKD
-466 KVAADKNTLNDV
+466 KGKTTLNDIT
-478 ASNYFAAVKSD
+478 SDYFAAVKENMYIKEVEWVSVNADASEVAKNASIDYKATGSYYKMTVHSILNNNGSGDVDGEPSTKTKPEEFGISVDNLFSVTFGTTGGGASSFTMNETTGVLTGNAGGMLGNQCQATSTVKAKAPAGVASD
-489 LYIDNVVWESAN
+489 KSFTQKTYETVTLIDIQEPTTIELADPSAPLVWHKTIQKLALNDETVGEIRTALGSIVNFSGCEFKRIAPADVASASN
-501 GTVTQLAKGGKLD
+501 TLVATPDIKFNENSGDLVLEVPAGATYTGTVT
-514 YKGKN
+514 
-519 GETESYYSVTVYPS
+519 
-533 INGSSAVE
+533 
-541 GTPATKTLSELGI
+541 TKIT
-554 SDANFSVAFATT
+554 N
-566 ADVTSNF
+566 
-573 NLGATTGILEAKG
+573 TTGHI
-586 AAGSTATVQSTVTV
+586 S
-600 TDPATAGTPGAKTV
+600 
-614 EYASKEYAQVK
+614 
-625 TVSEGTAQTVTLA
+625 
-638 SEDPILWNG
+638 
-647 NSDQKLLIK
+647 
-656 DNDALTAIKAAL
+656 
-668 GGSPITNFDGCSYAI
+668 I
-683 VSPVGGTIKLGDT
+683 VL
-696 GSTDYKLALIVP
+696 STDVDIK
-708 QNTVCETP
+708 
-716 TTIVTRISKGDY
+716 
-728 SIDVTLEN
+728 
-736 VQVSY
+736 Y
-741 PAEADLTLA
+741 PAEADFTLA
-750 NSNAWDGTKAVLN
+750 NSNAWDGAKAILN
-763 LKETGSSPI
+763 LVEAGATI
-772 TAVTAERDLTELFSN
+772 TAVTAERDLKELFTNYEDFVGDGSN
-787 YMDLKNAL
+787 GTL
-795 TSLGGAFKF
+795 TSLGGEFKF

-809 TPAGVTLN
+809 VPNGVTLN
-817 ATTGALSVTKN
+817 AATGALSVDKTYN
-828 YPVGG
+828 GAA

-840 EAKCEEKVISTK
+840 EAKCGEKVISTK

-877 KLEFNVSSA
+877 KLAFNVSSA
-886 AKRGEGVDVSSAL
+886 ATREEGVEVSKAL
-899 VWKDASDRQLWPSTN
+899 VWKDASTTPRQLWPSTG
-914 ASDVY
+914 ASTDY
-919 QNSKGAEI
+919 ENSKGAEI

-937 AGEDNDN
+937 AGEDNGSFELN
-944 FTLDGTTG
+944 PATG
-952 KLTLKNP
+952 KLTLTRP
-959 NATQNHKAMTVK
+959 ADTQSTKDMTVK

-981 TVEAKV
+981 TVEPKV
-987 VTVTVAEWV
+987 VTVTVAKWGG